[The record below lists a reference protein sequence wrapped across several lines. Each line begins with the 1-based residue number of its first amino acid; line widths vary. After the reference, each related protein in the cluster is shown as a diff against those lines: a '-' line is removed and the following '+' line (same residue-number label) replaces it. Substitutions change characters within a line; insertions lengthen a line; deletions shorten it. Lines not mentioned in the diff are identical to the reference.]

1 MKQKIELLAPAGNL
15 ESLLAAVHSGADA
28 VYFGYGELNA
38 RRNVKNF
45 DEQSL
50 AEASR
55 ICKER
60 GVKMHMTVNTMVYD
74 REYEAVLRTLEIACK
89 YGIDALIVQDLG
101 VAALVRRAAPEMP
114 LHASTQLTV
123 HNVSGAWQAKELGFS
138 RVVLAREMSRS
149 EIAAITRT
157 VPIETEVF
165 VHGALCMCVSGQC
178 YMSSVIGERSGNRG
192 LCAQPCRLPFASGRK
207 GDSGYA
213 LSLKDLS
220 LARRVREL
228 SELGV
233 DSFKIEGRMKRPEY
247 VAAAVS
253 QFKQALRGEQADLD
267 LMAAVF
273 SRSGFTQG
281 YFDGKLGPEM
291 FGTRQKEDV
300 LAGQKVLKSLNDL
313 ASKDVP
319 RVGVDFAFSMK
330 ADEPVTLTAS
340 DGEGHRATVQGE
352 PPQAALKAPTNE
364 ELVRRSLEK
373 TGGTFYYLNS
383 LAAELGEGLICPA
396 SQLNALRRQALDGL
410 TAQRGQI
417 LPKPFSRP
425 QHIPAPKHQPAWQQ
439 DGEHLPLRAQ
449 EHLPLRAQVRSISQL
464 TENLCGKCEL
474 LIIPLDELLRGA
486 GGLSRAVLRKVA
498 VSLPRVVFGDDEK
511 ELTEK
516 LMRCR
521 ELGVQHLSTGN
532 LGGVYLG
539 RKLGFTVH
547 GEYGLNIASS
557 GCLAEY
563 ERLGVQDCLLSF
575 ELSLARAR
583 AIGGTLPR
591 GLLIYGRLPLM
602 VTRNCPIR
610 LAGCKDCK
618 GFGTL
623 TDRKR
628 EVFEVRCTERKY
640 SEIFNSKPL
649 YLGDRME
656 ELDGFDYGLL
666 YFTSEGPKQ
675 VDKVLARYAATHE
688 PMEGI
693 TRGLYW
699 RNVK

>member
-1 MKQKIELLAPAGNL
+1 MKKIEILAPAGNL
-15 ESLLAAVHSGADA
+15 DSLLAGIHSGADA

-38 RRNVKNF
+38 RRNAKNF

-55 ICKER
+55 LCKER

-74 REYEAVLRTLEIACK
+74 REYDEVLRTLEIACK

-101 VAALVRRAAPEMP
+101 VAKIVREAAPEMKM
-114 LHASTQLTV
+114 HASTQLTV

-138 RVVLAREMSRS
+138 RVVLAREMSRE
-149 EIAAITRT
+149 EILQVTT
-157 VPIETEVF
+157 QVPVETEVF

-220 LARRVREL
+220 LADRVKEL
-228 SELGV
+228 MALGV

-253 QFKQALRGEQADLD
+253 QFKEAVRGAQADMD

-273 SRSGFTQG
+273 SRSGFTKG
-281 YFDGKLGPEM
+281 YFDAKLGQEM

-300 LAGQKVLKSLNDL
+300 LASQKVLKKLSDM
-313 ASKDVP
+313 ASKDVA

-330 ADEPVTLTAS
+330 ENEPAVLTAS
-340 DGEGHRATVQGE
+340 DGEGHTVQAQGE
-352 PPQAALKAPTNE
+352 IPQQALKAPTTK
-364 ELVRRSLEK
+364 ELVWRSLEK

-383 LAAELGEGLICPA
+383 LTCDLGEGLIYPA
-396 SQLNALRRQALDGL
+396 SQLNSLRREALDKL
-410 TAQRGQI
+410 TQLRGEI
-417 LPKPFSRP
+417 HEIPFHKLEKQP
-425 QHIPAPKHQPAWQQ
+425 VPKHIGVQ
-439 DGEHLPLRAQ
+439 GEKLPLRAAVR
-449 EHLPLRAQVRSISQL
+449 EIAQI
-464 TENLCGKCEL
+464 TERMGEVCEL
-474 LIIPLDELLRGA
+474 ISVPLDELLKNKNN
-486 GGLSRAVLRKVA
+486 LPKEIIPKIS

-511 ELTEK
+511 YLAERLTECK
-516 LMRCR
+516 H
-521 ELGVQHLSTGN
+521 LGIGHLSTGN

-539 RKLGFTVH
+539 RKMGFVLH
-547 GEYGLNIASS
+547 GEFGLNIANA

-563 ERLGVQDCLLSF
+563 ERLGLSDCLLSF

-591 GLLIYGRLPLM
+591 GLLIYGKLPLM

-610 LAGCKDCK
+610 LSGCKDCK

-623 TDRKR
+623 TDRKK
-628 EVFEVRCTERKY
+628 EVFEVRCTGRRY
-640 SEIFNSKPL
+640 SEIFNSKPV
-649 YLGDRME
+649 YLADKMDEVSGI
-656 ELDGFDYGLL
+656 DYGLL
-666 YFTSEGPKQ
+666 SFTSEGAKQ
-675 VDKVLARYAATHE
+675 VDRILLRYTQTHE
-688 PMEGI
+688 PMENI
-693 TRGLYW
+693 TRGLYY

>member
-1 MKQKIELLAPAGNL
+1 MKKIELLAPAGNL

-38 RRNVKNF
+38 RRNAKNF

-50 AEASR
+50 EEAAR

-74 REYEAVLRTLEIACK
+74 REYDQVLKTLEIACR
-89 YGIDALIVQDLG
+89 YGVDALIVQDLG
-101 VAALVRRAAPEMP
+101 VAALVRAAAPEMP
-114 LHASTQLTV
+114 MHASTQLTV

-138 RVVLAREMSRS
+138 RVVLAREMSRE
-149 EIAAITRT
+149 EIAAVTAQ

-192 LCAQPCRLPFASGRK
+192 LCAQPCRLPFSSGRR

-220 LARRVREL
+220 LADRVQEL
-228 SELGV
+228 VRMGV
-233 DSFKIEGRMKRPEY
+233 SSFKIEGRMKRPEY

-253 QFKQALRGEQADLD
+253 QFRQALLGAQADMD

-281 YFDGKLGPEM
+281 YFDGKLGLDM

-300 LAGQKVLKSLNDL
+300 LAGQKVLKSLSDL

-319 RVGVDFAFSMK
+319 RVGVDFSFSMQQDK
-330 ADEPVTLTAS
+330 PVVLTAN
-340 DGEGHRATVQGE
+340 DREGHTVSAQGE
-352 PPQAALKAPTNE
+352 VPQAALKAPTSE

-383 LAAELGEGLICPA
+383 LKTEIGEGLICPA
-396 SQLNALRRQALDGL
+396 SQLNALRRQALEQL
-410 TAQRGQI
+410 TEQRGQI
-417 LPKPFSRP
+417 VPLAFEPVPRP
-425 QHIPAPKHQPAWQQ
+425 SKRERSPAAQPTLWAQ
-439 DGEHLPLRAQ
+439 LRQ
-449 EHLPLRAQVRSISQL
+449 ISQL
-464 TENLCGKCEL
+464 TDSVAASCERIILPLEEILRHADKLDKSL
-474 LIIPLDELLRGA
+474 LPKIT
-486 GGLSRAVLRKVA
+486 
-498 VSLPRVVFGDDEK
+498 VSLPRVVFGDDVAQ
-511 ELTEK
+511 LTDRITE
-516 LMRCR
+516 CR
-521 ELGVQHLSTGN
+521 RMGIEHLSVGN
-532 LGGVYLG
+532 LGGIHLG
-539 RKLGFTVH
+539 RQLGFTLH
-547 GEYGLNIASS
+547 GEFGLNIANE
-557 GCLAEY
+557 GCLQEY
-563 ERLGVQDCLLSF
+563 ENLGLADCLLSF
-575 ELSLARAR
+575 ELSLSRAK
-583 AIGGTLPR
+583 AIGGALPR

-610 LAGCKDCK
+610 LNGCRDCK

-623 TDRKR
+623 TDRKK
-628 EVFEVRCTERKY
+628 EMFEVRCTGRKY
-640 SEIFNSKPL
+640 SEIFNSRPV
-649 YLGDRME
+649 YLADRME
-656 ELDGFDYGLL
+656 ELSGFDYGLL
-666 YFTSEGPKQ
+666 YFTSESPKQ
-675 VDKVLARYAATHE
+675 VDRILREYQSLHE
-688 PMEGI
+688 PMEQI
-693 TRGLYW
+693 TRGLYY

>member
-1 MKQKIELLAPAGNL
+1 MKKIEILAPAGNL
-15 ESLLAAVHSGADA
+15 DSLLAGIHSGADA

-38 RRNVKNF
+38 RRNAKNF

-55 ICKER
+55 LCKER

-74 REYEAVLRTLEIACK
+74 REYDEVLRTLEIACK

-101 VAALVRRAAPEMP
+101 VAKIVREAAPEMKM
-114 LHASTQLTV
+114 HASTQLTV

-138 RVVLAREMSRS
+138 RVVLAREMSRE
-149 EIAAITRT
+149 EILQVTT
-157 VPIETEVF
+157 QVPVETEVF

-220 LARRVREL
+220 LADRVKEL
-228 SELGV
+228 MALGV

-253 QFKQALRGEQADLD
+253 QFKEAVRGAQADMD

-273 SRSGFTQG
+273 SRSGFTKG
-281 YFDGKLGPEM
+281 YFDAKLGQEM

-300 LAGQKVLKSLNDL
+300 LASQKVLKKLSDM
-313 ASKDVP
+313 ASKDVV
-319 RVGVDFAFSMK
+319 RVGVDFSFIMK
-330 ADEPVTLTAS
+330 ENEPAVLSAS
-340 DGEGHRATVQGE
+340 DEEGHTVQAQGE
-352 PPQAALKAPTNE
+352 IPQQALKAPTTE
-364 ELVRRSLEK
+364 ELVWRSLEK

-383 LAAELGEGLICPA
+383 LICDLGDGLIYPA
-396 SQLNALRRQALDGL
+396 SQLNSLRREALDKL
-410 TAQRGQI
+410 TQLRGEI
-417 LPKPFSRP
+417 HEIPFHKPEKQP
-425 QHIPAPKHQPAWQQ
+425 VPKHIGVQ
-439 DGEHLPLRAQ
+439 GEKLPLRA
-449 EHLPLRAQVRSISQL
+449 AVREISQI
-464 TENLCGKCEL
+464 TERMGEVCEL
-474 LIIPLDELLRGA
+474 ISVPLDELLKNKNN
-486 GGLSRAVLRKVA
+486 LPKEIVPKIS

-511 ELTEK
+511 YLAERLTECK
-516 LMRCR
+516 H
-521 ELGVQHLSTGN
+521 LGIEHLSTGN

-539 RKLGFTVH
+539 RKMGFVLH
-547 GEYGLNIASS
+547 GEFGLNIANA

-563 ERLGVQDCLLSF
+563 ERLGLSDCLLSF

-583 AIGGTLPR
+583 AVGGTLPR
-591 GLLIYGRLPLM
+591 GLLIYGKLPLM

-610 LAGCKDCK
+610 LSGCKDCK

-623 TDRKR
+623 TDRKK
-628 EVFEVRCTERKY
+628 EVFEVRCTGRRY
-640 SEIFNSKPL
+640 SEIFNSKPV
-649 YLGDRME
+649 YLADKLE
-656 ELDGFDYGLL
+656 EVSGIDYGLL
-666 YFTSEGPKQ
+666 SFTSEGAKQ
-675 VDKVLARYAATHE
+675 VDRILLRYTQTHE
-688 PMEGI
+688 PMENI
-693 TRGLYW
+693 TRGLYY

>member
-1 MKQKIELLAPAGNL
+1 MKKIELLAPAGNL

-38 RRNVKNF
+38 RRNAKNF

-50 AEASR
+50 EEASR

-74 REYEAVLRTLEIACK
+74 REYDQVLKTLEIACR

-101 VAALVRRAAPEMP
+101 VAALVREAAPEMP
-114 LHASTQLTV
+114 MHASTQLTV

-138 RVVLAREMSRS
+138 RVVLAREMSRE
-149 EIAAITRT
+149 EIAAVTAQ

-192 LCAQPCRLPFASGRK
+192 LCAQPCRLPFSSGRK

-220 LARRVREL
+220 LADRVQEL
-228 SELGV
+228 ARMGV
-233 DSFKIEGRMKRPEY
+233 SSFKIEGRMKRPEY

-253 QFKQALRGEQADLD
+253 QFRQALLGAQADMD

-281 YFDGKLGPEM
+281 YFDGRLGLDM

-300 LAGQKVLKSLNDL
+300 LAGQKVLKSLSDL

-319 RVGVDFAFSMK
+319 RVGVDFSFSMQQ
-330 ADEPVTLTAS
+330 DQPVVLTAN
-340 DGEGHRATVQGE
+340 DREGHTVSAQGE
-352 PPQAALKAPTNE
+352 VPQAALKAPTNE

-383 LAAELGEGLICPA
+383 LETELGEGLICPA
-396 SQLNALRRQALDGL
+396 SQLNALRRQALEQL
-410 TAQRGQI
+410 TEQRGQI
-417 LPKPFSRP
+417 VPIGFEPVARQSKRGRS
-425 QHIPAPKHQPAWQQ
+425 PAAVPA
-439 DGEHLPLRAQ
+439 LRAQ
-449 EHLPLRAQVRSISQL
+449 LRQVSQL
-464 TENLCGKCEL
+464 TDSLAASCEQMIL
-474 LIIPLDELLRGA
+474 PLDE
-486 GGLSRAVLRKVA
+486 VLRHAAELDKSLLPKLA
-498 VSLPRVVFGDDEK
+498 VSLPRVVFGDDAAQ
-511 ELTEK
+511 LTER
-516 LMRCR
+516 LNECR
-521 ELGVQHLSTGN
+521 RMGIEHLSVGN

-539 RKLGFTVH
+539 RQLGFTLH
-547 GEYGLNIASS
+547 GEFGLNIANE
-557 GCLAEY
+557 GCLQEY
-563 ERLGVQDCLLSF
+563 EKLGLADCLLSF
-575 ELSLARAR
+575 ELSLSRAK
-583 AIGGTLPR
+583 AVGGLLPR

-610 LAGCKDCK
+610 LSGCRDCK

-623 TDRKR
+623 TDRKK
-628 EVFEVRCTERKY
+628 EVFEVRCSGRKY
-640 SEIFNSKPL
+640 SEIFNSRPV
-649 YLGDRME
+649 YLADRME
-656 ELDGFDYGLL
+656 ELSGFDYGLL

-675 VDKVLARYAATHE
+675 VDRILREYTILHE
-688 PMEGI
+688 PMEQI
-693 TRGLYW
+693 TRGLYY

>member
-1 MKQKIELLAPAGNL
+1 MKKIEILAPAGNL
-15 ESLLAAVHSGADA
+15 DSLLAGIHSGADA

-38 RRNVKNF
+38 RRNAKNF

-55 ICKER
+55 LCKER

-74 REYEAVLRTLEIACK
+74 REYDEVLRTLEIACK

-101 VAALVRRAAPEMP
+101 VAKIVREAAPEMKM
-114 LHASTQLTV
+114 HASTQLTV

-138 RVVLAREMSRS
+138 RVVLAREMSRE
-149 EIAAITRT
+149 EILQVTT
-157 VPIETEVF
+157 QVPVETEVF

-220 LARRVREL
+220 LADRVKEL
-228 SELGV
+228 MALGV

-253 QFKQALRGEQADLD
+253 QFKEAVRGAQADMD

-273 SRSGFTQG
+273 SRSGFTKG
-281 YFDGKLGPEM
+281 YFDAKLGQEM

-300 LAGQKVLKSLNDL
+300 LASQKVLKKLSDM

-319 RVGVDFAFSMK
+319 RVGVDFSFTMK
-330 ADEPVTLTAS
+330 ENEPAVLTAS
-340 DGEGHRATVQGE
+340 DGEGHTVQAQGE
-352 PPQAALKAPTNE
+352 IPQQTLKAPTTK
-364 ELVRRSLEK
+364 ELVWRSLEK

-383 LAAELGEGLICPA
+383 LTCDLGEGLIYPA
-396 SQLNALRRQALDGL
+396 SQLNSLRREALDKL
-410 TAQRGQI
+410 TQLRGEI
-417 LPKPFSRP
+417 HEIPFHKLEKQP
-425 QHIPAPKHQPAWQQ
+425 VPKHIGVQ
-439 DGEHLPLRAQ
+439 GEKLPLRAAVR
-449 EHLPLRAQVRSISQL
+449 EIAQI
-464 TENLCGKCEL
+464 TERMGEVCEL
-474 LIIPLDELLRGA
+474 ISVPLDELLKNKNN
-486 GGLSRAVLRKVA
+486 LPKEIVPKIS

-511 ELTEK
+511 YLAERLTECK
-516 LMRCR
+516 H
-521 ELGVQHLSTGN
+521 LGIGHLSTGN

-539 RKLGFTVH
+539 RKMGFVLH
-547 GEYGLNIASS
+547 GEFGLNIANA

-563 ERLGVQDCLLSF
+563 ERLGLSDCLLSF

-583 AIGGTLPR
+583 AVGGTLPR
-591 GLLIYGRLPLM
+591 GLLIYGKLPLM

-610 LAGCKDCK
+610 LSGCKDCK

-623 TDRKR
+623 TDRKK
-628 EVFEVRCTERKY
+628 EVFEVRCTGRRY
-640 SEIFNSKPL
+640 SEIFNSKPV
-649 YLGDRME
+649 YLADKMDEVSGI
-656 ELDGFDYGLL
+656 DYGLL
-666 YFTSEGPKQ
+666 SFTSEGAKQ
-675 VDKVLARYAATHE
+675 VDRILLRYTQTHE
-688 PMEGI
+688 PMENI
-693 TRGLYW
+693 TRGLYY

>member
-1 MKQKIELLAPAGNL
+1 MKKIEILAPAGNL
-15 ESLLAAVHSGADA
+15 DSLLAGIHSGADA

-38 RRNVKNF
+38 RRNAKNF

-55 ICKER
+55 LCKER

-74 REYEAVLRTLEIACK
+74 REYDEVLRTLEIACK

-101 VAALVRRAAPEMP
+101 VAKIVREAAPEMKM
-114 LHASTQLTV
+114 HASTQLTV

-138 RVVLAREMSRS
+138 RVVLAREMSRE
-149 EIAAITRT
+149 EILQVTT
-157 VPIETEVF
+157 QVPVETEVF

-220 LARRVREL
+220 LADRVKEL
-228 SELGV
+228 MALGV

-253 QFKQALRGEQADLD
+253 QFKEAVRGAQADMD

-273 SRSGFTQG
+273 SRSGFTKG
-281 YFDGKLGPEM
+281 YFDAKLGQEM

-300 LAGQKVLKSLNDL
+300 LASQKVLKKLSDM

-319 RVGVDFAFSMK
+319 RVGVDFSFTMK
-330 ADEPVTLTAS
+330 ENEPAVLTAS
-340 DGEGHRATVQGE
+340 DGEGHTVQAQGE
-352 PPQAALKAPTNE
+352 IPQQALKAPTTK
-364 ELVRRSLEK
+364 ELVWRSLEK

-383 LAAELGEGLICPA
+383 LTCDLGEGLIYPA
-396 SQLNALRRQALDGL
+396 SQLNSLRREALDKL
-410 TAQRGQI
+410 TQLRGEI
-417 LPKPFSRP
+417 HEIPFHKLEKQP
-425 QHIPAPKHQPAWQQ
+425 VPKHIGVQ
-439 DGEHLPLRAQ
+439 GEKLPLRAAVW
-449 EHLPLRAQVRSISQL
+449 EIAQI
-464 TENLCGKCEL
+464 TERMGEVCEL
-474 LIIPLDELLRGA
+474 ISVPLDELLKNKNN
-486 GGLSRAVLRKVA
+486 LPKEIVPKIS

-511 ELTEK
+511 YLAERLTECK
-516 LMRCR
+516 H
-521 ELGVQHLSTGN
+521 LGIGHLSTGN

-539 RKLGFTVH
+539 RKMGFVLH
-547 GEYGLNIASS
+547 GEFGLNIANA

-563 ERLGVQDCLLSF
+563 ERLGLSDCLLSF

-583 AIGGTLPR
+583 AVGGTLPR
-591 GLLIYGRLPLM
+591 GLLIYGKLPLM

-610 LAGCKDCK
+610 LSGCKDCK

-623 TDRKR
+623 TDRKK
-628 EVFEVRCTERKY
+628 EVFEVRCTGRRY
-640 SEIFNSKPL
+640 SEIFNSKPV
-649 YLGDRME
+649 YLADKMDEVSGI
-656 ELDGFDYGLL
+656 DYGLL
-666 YFTSEGPKQ
+666 SFTSEGAKQ
-675 VDKVLARYAATHE
+675 VDRILLRYTQTHE
-688 PMEGI
+688 PMENI
-693 TRGLYW
+693 TRGLYY

>member
-1 MKQKIELLAPAGNL
+1 MKKIEILAPAGNL
-15 ESLLAAVHSGADA
+15 DSLLAGIHSGADA

-38 RRNVKNF
+38 RRNAKNF

-55 ICKER
+55 LCKER

-74 REYEAVLRTLEIACK
+74 REYDEVLRTLEIACK

-101 VAALVRRAAPEMP
+101 VAKIVREAAPEMKM
-114 LHASTQLTV
+114 HASTQLTV

-138 RVVLAREMSRS
+138 RVVLAREMSRE
-149 EIAAITRT
+149 EILQVTT
-157 VPIETEVF
+157 QVPVETEVF

-220 LARRVREL
+220 LADRVKEL
-228 SELGV
+228 MALGV

-253 QFKQALRGEQADLD
+253 QFKEAVRGAQADMD

-273 SRSGFTQG
+273 SRSGFTKG
-281 YFDGKLGPEM
+281 YFDAKLGQEM

-300 LAGQKVLKSLNDL
+300 LASQKVLKKLSDM
-313 ASKDVP
+313 ASKDVA
-319 RVGVDFAFSMK
+319 RVGVDFSFTMK
-330 ADEPVTLTAS
+330 ENEPAVLTAS
-340 DGEGHRATVQGE
+340 DGEGHTVQAQGE
-352 PPQAALKAPTNE
+352 IPQQALKAPTTK
-364 ELVRRSLEK
+364 ELVWRSLEK

-383 LAAELGEGLICPA
+383 LTCDLGEGLIYPA
-396 SQLNALRRQALDGL
+396 SQLNSLRREALDKL
-410 TAQRGQI
+410 TQLCGEI
-417 LPKPFSRP
+417 HEIPFHKPEKQP
-425 QHIPAPKHQPAWQQ
+425 VPKHIGVQ
-439 DGEHLPLRAQ
+439 GEKLPLRA
-449 EHLPLRAQVRSISQL
+449 AVREISQI
-464 TENLCGKCEL
+464 TERMVEVCEL
-474 LIIPLDELLRGA
+474 ISVPLDELLKNKNN
-486 GGLSRAVLRKVA
+486 LPKEIVPKIS

-511 ELTEK
+511 YLAERLTECK
-516 LMRCR
+516 H
-521 ELGVQHLSTGN
+521 LGIGHLSTGN

-539 RKLGFTVH
+539 RKMGFVLH
-547 GEYGLNIASS
+547 GEFGLNIANA

-563 ERLGVQDCLLSF
+563 ERLGLSDCLLSF

-583 AIGGTLPR
+583 AVGGTLPR
-591 GLLIYGRLPLM
+591 GLLIYGKLPLM

-610 LAGCKDCK
+610 LSGCKDCK

-623 TDRKR
+623 TDRKK
-628 EVFEVRCTERKY
+628 EVFEVRCTGRRY
-640 SEIFNSKPL
+640 SEIFNSKPV
-649 YLGDRME
+649 YLADKMDEVSGI
-656 ELDGFDYGLL
+656 DYGLL
-666 YFTSEGPKQ
+666 SFTSEGAKQ
-675 VDKVLARYAATHE
+675 VDRILLRYTQTHE
-688 PMEGI
+688 PMENI
-693 TRGLYW
+693 TRGLYY

>member
-1 MKQKIELLAPAGNL
+1 MKKIEILAPAGNL
-15 ESLLAAVHSGADA
+15 DSLLAGIHSGADA

-38 RRNVKNF
+38 RRNAKNF

-55 ICKER
+55 LCKER

-74 REYEAVLRTLEIACK
+74 REYDEVLRTLEIACK

-101 VAALVRRAAPEMP
+101 VAKIVREAAPEMKM
-114 LHASTQLTV
+114 HASTQLTV

-138 RVVLAREMSRS
+138 RVVLAREMSRE
-149 EIAAITRT
+149 EILQVTT
-157 VPIETEVF
+157 QVPVETEVF

-220 LARRVREL
+220 LADRVKEL
-228 SELGV
+228 MVLGV

-253 QFKQALRGEQADLD
+253 QFKEAVRGAQADMD

-273 SRSGFTQG
+273 SRSGFTKG
-281 YFDGKLGPEM
+281 YFDAKLGQEM

-300 LAGQKVLKSLNDL
+300 LASQKVLKKLSDM

-330 ADEPVTLTAS
+330 ENEPAVLTAS
-340 DGEGHRATVQGE
+340 DGEGRTVQAQGE
-352 PPQAALKAPTNE
+352 LPQQALKAPTTE
-364 ELVRRSLEK
+364 ELVWRSLEK

-383 LAAELGEGLICPA
+383 LTCDLGEGLIYPA
-396 SQLNALRRQALDGL
+396 SQLNSLRREALDKL
-410 TAQRGQI
+410 TQLRGEI
-417 LPKPFSRP
+417 HEIPFHKPEKQP
-425 QHIPAPKHQPAWQQ
+425 VPKHIGVQ
-439 DGEHLPLRAQ
+439 GEKLPLRAAVR
-449 EHLPLRAQVRSISQL
+449 EIAQI
-464 TENLCGKCEL
+464 TERMGEVCEL
-474 LIIPLDELLRGA
+474 ISVPLDELLKNKNN
-486 GGLSRAVLRKVA
+486 LPKEIIPKIS

-511 ELTEK
+511 YLAERLTECK
-516 LMRCR
+516 H
-521 ELGVQHLSTGN
+521 LGIEHLSTGN

-539 RKLGFTVH
+539 RKMGFVLH
-547 GEYGLNIASS
+547 GEFGLNIANA

-563 ERLGVQDCLLSF
+563 ERLGLSDCLLSF

-583 AIGGTLPR
+583 AVGGTLLR
-591 GLLIYGRLPLM
+591 GLLIYGKLPLM

-610 LAGCKDCK
+610 LSGCKDCK

-623 TDRKR
+623 TDRKK
-628 EVFEVRCTERKY
+628 EVFEVRCTGRRY
-640 SEIFNSKPL
+640 SEIFNRKPV
-649 YLGDRME
+649 YLADKME
-656 ELDGFDYGLL
+656 EVSGIDYGLL
-666 YFTSEGPKQ
+666 SFTTEGAKQ
-675 VDKVLARYAATHE
+675 VDRILLRYTQTHE
-688 PMEGI
+688 PMENI
-693 TRGLYW
+693 TRGLYY

>member
-1 MKQKIELLAPAGNL
+1 MKKIEILAPAGNL
-15 ESLLAAVHSGADA
+15 DSLLAGIHSGADA

-38 RRNVKNF
+38 RRNAKNF

-55 ICKER
+55 LCKER

-74 REYEAVLRTLEIACK
+74 REYDEVLRTLEIACK

-101 VAALVRRAAPEMP
+101 VVKIVREAAPEMKM
-114 LHASTQLTV
+114 HASTQLTV

-138 RVVLAREMSRS
+138 RVVLAREMSRE
-149 EIAAITRT
+149 EILQVTT
-157 VPIETEVF
+157 QVPVETEVF

-220 LARRVREL
+220 LADRVKEL
-228 SELGV
+228 MALGV

-253 QFKQALRGEQADLD
+253 QFKEAVRGAQADMD

-273 SRSGFTQG
+273 SRSGFTKG
-281 YFDGKLGPEM
+281 YFDAKLGQEM

-300 LAGQKVLKSLNDL
+300 LASQKVLKKLSDM
-313 ASKDVP
+313 ASKDVA
-319 RVGVDFAFSMK
+319 RVGVDFSFTMK
-330 ADEPVTLTAS
+330 ENEPTVLSAS
-340 DGEGHRATVQGE
+340 DGEEHTVQAQGE
-352 PPQAALKAPTNE
+352 IPQQALKAPTTE
-364 ELVRRSLEK
+364 ELVWRSLEK

-383 LAAELGEGLICPA
+383 LTCDLGEGLIYPA
-396 SQLNALRRQALDGL
+396 SQLNSLRREALDKL
-410 TAQRGQI
+410 TQLRGEI
-417 LPKPFSRP
+417 HEIPFHKPEKQP
-425 QHIPAPKHQPAWQQ
+425 VPKHIGVQ
-439 DGEHLPLRAQ
+439 GEKLPLRAAVR
-449 EHLPLRAQVRSISQL
+449 EIAQI
-464 TENLCGKCEL
+464 TERMGEVCEL
-474 LIIPLDELLRGA
+474 ISVPLDELLKNKNN
-486 GGLSRAVLRKVA
+486 LPKEVIPKIS

-511 ELTEK
+511 YLAERLTECK
-516 LMRCR
+516 H
-521 ELGVQHLSTGN
+521 LGIQHLSTGN

-539 RKLGFTVH
+539 RKMGFALH
-547 GEYGLNIASS
+547 GEFGLNIANA

-563 ERLGVQDCLLSF
+563 ERLGLSDCLLSF

-583 AIGGTLPR
+583 AVGGTLPR
-591 GLLIYGRLPLM
+591 GLLIYGKLPLM

-610 LAGCKDCK
+610 LSGCKDCK

-623 TDRKR
+623 TDRKK
-628 EVFEVRCTERKY
+628 EVFEVRCTGRRY
-640 SEIFNSKPL
+640 SEIFNSKPV
-649 YLGDRME
+649 YLADKME
-656 ELDGFDYGLL
+656 ELSGIDYGLL
-666 YFTSEGPKQ
+666 SFTTEGAKQ
-675 VDKVLARYAATHE
+675 VDRILLRYTQTHE
-688 PMEGI
+688 PMENI
-693 TRGLYW
+693 TRGLYY

>member
-1 MKQKIELLAPAGNL
+1 MKKIEILAPAGNL
-15 ESLLAAVHSGADA
+15 DSLLAGIHSGADA

-38 RRNVKNF
+38 RRNAKNF

-55 ICKER
+55 LCKER

-74 REYEAVLRTLEIACK
+74 REYDEVLRTLEIACK

-101 VAALVRRAAPEMP
+101 VAKIVREAAPEMKM
-114 LHASTQLTV
+114 HASTQLTV

-138 RVVLAREMSRS
+138 RVVLAREMSRE
-149 EIAAITRT
+149 EILQVTT
-157 VPIETEVF
+157 QVPVETEVF

-220 LARRVREL
+220 LADRVKEL
-228 SELGV
+228 MALGV

-253 QFKQALRGEQADLD
+253 QFKEAVRGAQADMD

-273 SRSGFTQG
+273 SRSGFTKG
-281 YFDGKLGPEM
+281 YFDAKLGQEM

-300 LAGQKVLKSLNDL
+300 LASQKVLKKLSDM
-313 ASKDVP
+313 ASKDVA
-319 RVGVDFAFSMK
+319 RVGVDFAFSIK
-330 ADEPVTLTAS
+330 ENEPAVLTAS
-340 DGEGHRATVQGE
+340 DGEGHTVQAQGE
-352 PPQAALKAPTNE
+352 IPQQALKAPTTK
-364 ELVRRSLEK
+364 ELVWRSLEK

-383 LAAELGEGLICPA
+383 LTCDLGEGLIYPA
-396 SQLNALRRQALDGL
+396 SQLNSLRREALDKL
-410 TAQRGQI
+410 TQLCGEI
-417 LPKPFSRP
+417 HEIPFHKPEKQP
-425 QHIPAPKHQPAWQQ
+425 VPKHIGVQ
-439 DGEHLPLRAQ
+439 GEKLPLRA
-449 EHLPLRAQVRSISQL
+449 AVREISQI
-464 TENLCGKCEL
+464 TERMVEVCEL
-474 LIIPLDELLRGA
+474 ISVPLDELLKNKNN
-486 GGLSRAVLRKVA
+486 LPKEIVPKIS

-511 ELTEK
+511 YLAERLTECK
-516 LMRCR
+516 H
-521 ELGVQHLSTGN
+521 LGIGHLSTGN

-539 RKLGFTVH
+539 RKMGFVLH
-547 GEYGLNIASS
+547 GEFGLNIANA

-563 ERLGVQDCLLSF
+563 ERLGLSDCLLSF

-591 GLLIYGRLPLM
+591 GLLIYGKLPLM

-610 LAGCKDCK
+610 LSGCRDCK

-623 TDRKR
+623 TDRKK
-628 EVFEVRCTERKY
+628 EVFEVRCTGRRY
-640 SEIFNSKPL
+640 SEIFNSKPV
-649 YLGDRME
+649 YLADKLE
-656 ELDGFDYGLL
+656 EVSGIDYGLL
-666 YFTSEGPKQ
+666 SFTTEGAKQ
-675 VDKVLARYAATHE
+675 VDRILLRYTQ
-688 PMEGI
+688 
-693 TRGLYW
+693 TRADGKHHPWIILS
-699 RNVK
+699 

>member
-1 MKQKIELLAPAGNL
+1 MKKIEILAPAGNL
-15 ESLLAAVHSGADA
+15 DSLLAGIHSGADA

-38 RRNVKNF
+38 RRNAKNF

-55 ICKER
+55 LCKER

-74 REYEAVLRTLEIACK
+74 REYDEVLRTLEIACK

-101 VAALVRRAAPEMP
+101 VAKIVREAAPEMKM
-114 LHASTQLTV
+114 HASTQLTV

-138 RVVLAREMSRS
+138 RVVLAREMSRE
-149 EIAAITRT
+149 EILQVTT
-157 VPIETEVF
+157 QVPVETEVF

-220 LARRVREL
+220 LADRVKEL
-228 SELGV
+228 MALGV

-253 QFKQALRGEQADLD
+253 QFKEAVRGAQADMD

-273 SRSGFTQG
+273 SRSGFTKG
-281 YFDGKLGPEM
+281 YFDAKLGQEM

-300 LAGQKVLKSLNDL
+300 LASQKVLKKLSDM
-313 ASKDVP
+313 ASKDVA
-319 RVGVDFAFSMK
+319 RVGVDFAFSIK
-330 ADEPVTLTAS
+330 ENEPAVLTAS
-340 DGEGHRATVQGE
+340 DGEGHTVQAQGE
-352 PPQAALKAPTNE
+352 IPQQALKAPTTK
-364 ELVRRSLEK
+364 ELVWRSLEK

-383 LAAELGEGLICPA
+383 LTCDLGEGLIYPA
-396 SQLNALRRQALDGL
+396 SQLNSLRREALDKL
-410 TAQRGQI
+410 TQLCGEI
-417 LPKPFSRP
+417 HEIPFHKPEKQP
-425 QHIPAPKHQPAWQQ
+425 VPKHIGVQ
-439 DGEHLPLRAQ
+439 GEKLPLRA
-449 EHLPLRAQVRSISQL
+449 AVREISQI
-464 TENLCGKCEL
+464 TERMVEVCEL
-474 LIIPLDELLRGA
+474 ISVPLDELLKNKNN
-486 GGLSRAVLRKVA
+486 LPKEIVPKIS

-511 ELTEK
+511 YLAERLTECK
-516 LMRCR
+516 H
-521 ELGVQHLSTGN
+521 LGIGHLSTGN

-539 RKLGFTVH
+539 RKMGFVLH
-547 GEYGLNIASS
+547 GEFGLNIANA

-563 ERLGVQDCLLSF
+563 ERLGLSDCLLSF

-591 GLLIYGRLPLM
+591 GLLIYGKLPLM

-610 LAGCKDCK
+610 LSGCRDCK

-623 TDRKR
+623 TDRKK
-628 EVFEVRCTERKY
+628 EVFEVRCTGRRY
-640 SEIFNSKPL
+640 SEIFNSKPV
-649 YLGDRME
+649 YLADKLE
-656 ELDGFDYGLL
+656 EVSGIDYGLL
-666 YFTSEGPKQ
+666 SFTTEGAKQ
-675 VDKVLARYAATHE
+675 VDRILLRYTQTHE
-688 PMEGI
+688 SMENI
-693 TRGLYW
+693 TRGLYY

>member
-1 MKQKIELLAPAGNL
+1 MKKIEILAPAGNL
-15 ESLLAAVHSGADA
+15 DSLLAGIHSGADA

-38 RRNVKNF
+38 RRNAKNF

-55 ICKER
+55 LCKER

-74 REYEAVLRTLEIACK
+74 REYDEVLRTLEIACK

-101 VAALVRRAAPEMP
+101 VAKIVREAAPEMKM
-114 LHASTQLTV
+114 HASTQLTV

-138 RVVLAREMSRS
+138 RVVLAREMSRE
-149 EIAAITRT
+149 EILQVTT
-157 VPIETEVF
+157 QVPVETEVF

-220 LARRVREL
+220 LADRVKEL
-228 SELGV
+228 MALGV

-253 QFKQALRGEQADLD
+253 QFKEAVCGAQADMD

-273 SRSGFTQG
+273 SRSGFTKG
-281 YFDGKLGPEM
+281 YFDAKLGQEM

-300 LAGQKVLKSLNDL
+300 LASQKVLKKLSDM

-319 RVGVDFAFSMK
+319 RVGVDFSFTMK
-330 ADEPVTLTAS
+330 ENEPAVLTAS
-340 DGEGHRATVQGE
+340 DGEGHTVQAQGE
-352 PPQAALKAPTNE
+352 IPQQALKAPTTE
-364 ELVRRSLEK
+364 ELVWRSLEK

-383 LAAELGEGLICPA
+383 LTCDLGEGLIYPA
-396 SQLNALRRQALDGL
+396 SQLNSLRREALDKL
-410 TAQRGQI
+410 TQLRGEI
-417 LPKPFSRP
+417 HEIPFHKLEKQP
-425 QHIPAPKHQPAWQQ
+425 VPKHIGVQ
-439 DGEHLPLRAQ
+439 GEKLPLRAAVR
-449 EHLPLRAQVRSISQL
+449 EIAQI
-464 TENLCGKCEL
+464 TERMGEVCEL
-474 LIIPLDELLRGA
+474 ISVPLDELLKNKNN
-486 GGLSRAVLRKVA
+486 LPKEIVPKIS

-511 ELTEK
+511 YLAERLTECK
-516 LMRCR
+516 H
-521 ELGVQHLSTGN
+521 LGIGHLSTGN

-539 RKLGFTVH
+539 RKMGFVLH
-547 GEYGLNIASS
+547 GEFGLNIANA

-563 ERLGVQDCLLSF
+563 ERLGLSDCLLSF

-583 AIGGTLPR
+583 AVGGTLPR
-591 GLLIYGRLPLM
+591 GLLIYGKLPLM

-610 LAGCKDCK
+610 LSGCKDCK

-623 TDRKR
+623 TDRKK
-628 EVFEVRCTERKY
+628 EVFEVRCTGRRY
-640 SEIFNSKPL
+640 SEIFNSKPV
-649 YLGDRME
+649 YLADKMDEVSGI
-656 ELDGFDYGLL
+656 DYGLL
-666 YFTSEGPKQ
+666 SFTSEGAKQ
-675 VDKVLARYAATHE
+675 VDRILLRYTQTHE
-688 PMEGI
+688 PMENI
-693 TRGLYW
+693 TRGLYY

>member
-1 MKQKIELLAPAGNL
+1 MKKIEILAPAGNL
-15 ESLLAAVHSGADA
+15 DSLLAGIHSGADA

-38 RRNVKNF
+38 RRNAKNF

-55 ICKER
+55 LCKER

-74 REYEAVLRTLEIACK
+74 REYDEVLRTLEIACK

-101 VAALVRRAAPEMP
+101 VAKIVREAAPEMKM
-114 LHASTQLTV
+114 HASTQLTV

-138 RVVLAREMSRS
+138 RVVLAREMSRE
-149 EIAAITRT
+149 EILQVTT
-157 VPIETEVF
+157 QVPVETEVF

-220 LARRVREL
+220 LADRVKEL
-228 SELGV
+228 MALGV

-253 QFKQALRGEQADLD
+253 QFKEAVRGAQADMD

-273 SRSGFTQG
+273 SRSGFTKG
-281 YFDGKLGPEM
+281 YFDAKLGQEM

-300 LAGQKVLKSLNDL
+300 LASQKVLKKLSDM
-313 ASKDVP
+313 ASKDVA
-319 RVGVDFAFSMK
+319 RVGVDFAFTMK
-330 ADEPVTLTAS
+330 ENKPTVLSAS
-340 DGEGHRATVQGE
+340 DGEGHIVQAQGE
-352 PPQAALKAPTNE
+352 IPQQALKAPTTE
-364 ELVRRSLEK
+364 ELVWRSLEK

-383 LAAELGEGLICPA
+383 LICDLGDGLIYPA
-396 SQLNALRRQALDGL
+396 SQLNSLRREALDKL
-410 TAQRGQI
+410 TQLRGEI
-417 LPKPFSRP
+417 HEIPFHKPEKQP
-425 QHIPAPKHQPAWQQ
+425 VPKHIGIQ
-439 DGEHLPLRAQ
+439 GEKLPLRAAVR
-449 EHLPLRAQVRSISQL
+449 EIAQI
-464 TENLCGKCEL
+464 TERMGEVCEL
-474 LIIPLDELLRGA
+474 ISVPLDELLKNKNN
-486 GGLSRAVLRKVA
+486 LPKEIIPKIS

-511 ELTEK
+511 YLSERLAECK
-516 LMRCR
+516 H
-521 ELGVQHLSTGN
+521 LGIEHLSTGN

-539 RKLGFTVH
+539 KKMGFVLH
-547 GEYGLNIASS
+547 GEFGLNIANA

-563 ERLGVQDCLLSF
+563 ERLGLSDCLLSF

-591 GLLIYGRLPLM
+591 GLLIYGKLPLM

-610 LAGCKDCK
+610 LSGCKDCK

-623 TDRKR
+623 TDRKK
-628 EVFEVRCTERKY
+628 EVFEVRCTSRRY
-640 SEIFNSKPL
+640 SEIFNSKPV
-649 YLGDRME
+649 YLADKME
-656 ELDGFDYGLL
+656 ELSGIDYGLL
-666 YFTSEGPKQ
+666 SFTSEGAKQ
-675 VDKVLARYAATHE
+675 VDRILLRYTQTHE
-688 PMEGI
+688 PMENI
-693 TRGLYW
+693 TRGLYY

>member
-1 MKQKIELLAPAGNL
+1 MKKIEILAPAGNL
-15 ESLLAAVHSGADA
+15 DSLLAGIHSGADA

-38 RRNVKNF
+38 RRNAKNF

-55 ICKER
+55 LCKER

-74 REYEAVLRTLEIACK
+74 REYDEVLRTLEIACK

-101 VAALVRRAAPEMP
+101 VAKIVREAAPEMKM
-114 LHASTQLTV
+114 HASTQLTV

-138 RVVLAREMSRS
+138 RVVLAREMSRE
-149 EIAAITRT
+149 EILQVTT
-157 VPIETEVF
+157 QVPVETEVF

-220 LARRVREL
+220 LADRVKEL
-228 SELGV
+228 MALGV

-253 QFKQALRGEQADLD
+253 QFKEAVRGAQADMD

-273 SRSGFTQG
+273 SRSGFTKG
-281 YFDGKLGPEM
+281 YFDAKLGQEM

-300 LAGQKVLKSLNDL
+300 LASQKVLKKLSDM

-319 RVGVDFAFSMK
+319 RVGVDFSFTMK
-330 ADEPVTLTAS
+330 ENEQTVLSAS
-340 DGEGHRATVQGE
+340 DGEGHTVQAQGE
-352 PPQAALKAPTNE
+352 IPQQALKAPTTE
-364 ELVRRSLEK
+364 ELVWRSLEK

-383 LAAELGEGLICPA
+383 LTCDLGDGLIYPA
-396 SQLNALRRQALDGL
+396 SQLNSLRREALDKL
-410 TAQRGQI
+410 TQLRGEI
-417 LPKPFSRP
+417 HEIPFYKPEKQP
-425 QHIPAPKHQPAWQQ
+425 VPKHIGVQ
-439 DGEHLPLRAQ
+439 GEKLPLRA
-449 EHLPLRAQVRSISQL
+449 AVREISQI
-464 TENLCGKCEL
+464 TERMVEVCEL
-474 LIIPLDELLRGA
+474 ISVPLDELLKNKNN
-486 GGLSRAVLRKVA
+486 LPKEIIPKIS

-511 ELTEK
+511 YLAERLAECK
-516 LMRCR
+516 H
-521 ELGVQHLSTGN
+521 LGIEHLSTGN

-539 RKLGFTVH
+539 RKMGFVLH
-547 GEYGLNIASS
+547 GEFGLNIANA

-563 ERLGVQDCLLSF
+563 ERLGLSDCLLSF

-583 AIGGTLPR
+583 AVGGTLPR
-591 GLLIYGRLPLM
+591 GLLIYGKLPLM
-602 VTRNCPIR
+602 VSRNCPIR
-610 LAGCKDCK
+610 LSGCKDCK

-623 TDRKR
+623 TDRKK
-628 EVFEVRCTERKY
+628 EVFEVCCTGRRY
-640 SEIFNSKPL
+640 SEIFNSKPV
-649 YLGDRME
+649 YLADKLE
-656 ELDGFDYGLL
+656 EVSGIDYGLL
-666 YFTSEGPKQ
+666 SFTAEGAKQ
-675 VDKVLARYAATHE
+675 VDRILLRYTQTHE
-688 PMEGI
+688 PMENI
-693 TRGLYW
+693 TRGLYY

>member
-1 MKQKIELLAPAGNL
+1 MKKIELLAPAGNL

-38 RRNVKNF
+38 RRNAKNF

-50 AEASR
+50 GEASR

-74 REYEAVLRTLEIACK
+74 REYDQVLKTLEIACR

-101 VAALVRRAAPEMP
+101 VAALVREAAPEMP
-114 LHASTQLTV
+114 MHASTQLTV

-138 RVVLAREMSRS
+138 RVVLAREMSRE
-149 EIAAITRT
+149 EIAAVTAQ

-192 LCAQPCRLPFASGRK
+192 LCAQPCRLPFSSGRR

-220 LARRVREL
+220 LADRVQEL
-228 SELGV
+228 ARMGV
-233 DSFKIEGRMKRPEY
+233 SSFKIEGRMKRPEY

-253 QFKQALRGEQADLD
+253 QFRQALLGAQADMD

-281 YFDGKLGPEM
+281 YFDGRLGLDM

-300 LAGQKVLKSLNDL
+300 LAGQKVLKSLSDL

-319 RVGVDFAFSMK
+319 RVGVDFSFSMQQ
-330 ADEPVTLTAS
+330 DQPVVLTA
-340 DGEGHRATVQGE
+340 DDREGHTVSAQGE
-352 PPQAALKAPTNE
+352 VPQTALKAPTNE

-383 LAAELGEGLICPA
+383 LETELGEGLICPA
-396 SQLNALRRQALDGL
+396 SQLNALRRQALEQL
-410 TAQRGQI
+410 TEQRGQI
-417 LPKPFSRP
+417 VPIGFEPVARQSKRGRSPV
-425 QHIPAPKHQPAWQQ
+425 AQPALW
-439 DGEHLPLRAQ
+439 AQ
-449 EHLPLRAQVRSISQL
+449 IRQMSQL
-464 TENLCGKCEL
+464 TDSLAASCEQ
-474 LIIPLDELLRGA
+474 IILPLDE
-486 GGLSRAVLRKVA
+486 VLRHAAELDKSLLPKIA
-498 VSLPRVVFGDDEK
+498 VSLPRVVFGDDAAQ
-511 ELTEK
+511 LTER
-516 LMRCR
+516 LNECQRIGI
-521 ELGVQHLSTGN
+521 EHLSVGN

-539 RKLGFTVH
+539 CQLGFTLH
-547 GEYGLNIASS
+547 GEFGLNIANE
-557 GCLAEY
+557 GCLQEY
-563 ERLGVQDCLLSF
+563 EKLGLADCLLSF
-575 ELSLARAR
+575 ELSLSRAK
-583 AIGGTLPR
+583 AVGGLLPR

-610 LAGCKDCK
+610 LSGCRDCK

-623 TDRKR
+623 TDRKK
-628 EVFEVRCTERKY
+628 EVFEVRCSGRKY
-640 SEIFNSKPL
+640 SEIFNSRPV
-649 YLGDRME
+649 YLADRME
-656 ELDGFDYGLL
+656 ELSGFDYGLL

-675 VDKVLARYAATHE
+675 VDRILREYTILHE
-688 PMEGI
+688 PMEQI
-693 TRGLYW
+693 TRGLYY

>member
-1 MKQKIELLAPAGNL
+1 MKKIELLAPAGNL

-38 RRNVKNF
+38 RRNAKNF

-50 AEASR
+50 GEASR

-74 REYEAVLRTLEIACK
+74 REYDQVLKTLEIACR

-101 VAALVRRAAPEMP
+101 VAALVREAAPEMP
-114 LHASTQLTV
+114 MHASTQLTV

-138 RVVLAREMSRS
+138 RVVLAREMSRE
-149 EIAAITRT
+149 EIAAVTAQ

-192 LCAQPCRLPFASGRK
+192 LCAQPCRLPFSSGRK

-220 LARRVREL
+220 LADRVQEL
-228 SELGV
+228 ARMGV
-233 DSFKIEGRMKRPEY
+233 SSFKIEGRMKRPEY

-253 QFKQALRGEQADLD
+253 QFRQALLGAQADMD

-281 YFDGKLGPEM
+281 YFDGRLGLDM

-300 LAGQKVLKSLNDL
+300 LAGQKVLKSLSDL

-319 RVGVDFAFSMK
+319 RVGVDFSFSMQQ
-330 ADEPVTLTAS
+330 DQPVVLTAN
-340 DGEGHRATVQGE
+340 DREGHTVSAQGE
-352 PPQAALKAPTNE
+352 VPQAALKAPTNE

-383 LAAELGEGLICPA
+383 LETELGEGLICPA
-396 SQLNALRRQALDGL
+396 SQLNALRRQALEQL
-410 TAQRGQI
+410 TEQRGQI
-417 LPKPFSRP
+417 VPIGFEPVARQSKRGRS
-425 QHIPAPKHQPAWQQ
+425 PAAVPA
-439 DGEHLPLRAQ
+439 LRAQ
-449 EHLPLRAQVRSISQL
+449 IRQISQL
-464 TENLCGKCEL
+464 TDSLAASCEQ
-474 LIIPLDELLRGA
+474 IILPLDEVLCHAAELDKSLLP
-486 GGLSRAVLRKVA
+486 KIA
-498 VSLPRVVFGDDEK
+498 VSLPRVVFGDDAAQ
-511 ELTEK
+511 LTER
-516 LMRCR
+516 LNECR
-521 ELGVQHLSTGN
+521 RMGIEHLSVGN

-539 RKLGFTVH
+539 RQLGFTLH
-547 GEYGLNIASS
+547 GEFGLNIANE
-557 GCLAEY
+557 GCLQEY
-563 ERLGVQDCLLSF
+563 EKLGLADCLLSF
-575 ELSLARAR
+575 ELSLSRAK
-583 AIGGTLPR
+583 AVGGLLPR

-610 LAGCKDCK
+610 LSGCRDCK

-623 TDRKR
+623 TDRKK
-628 EVFEVRCTERKY
+628 EAFEVRCSGRKY
-640 SEIFNSKPL
+640 SEIFNSRPV
-649 YLGDRME
+649 YLADRME
-656 ELDGFDYGLL
+656 ELSGFDYGLL

-675 VDKVLARYAATHE
+675 VDRILREYTILHE
-688 PMEGI
+688 PMEQI
-693 TRGLYW
+693 TRGLYY

>member
-1 MKQKIELLAPAGNL
+1 MKKIEILAPAGNL
-15 ESLLAAVHSGADA
+15 DSLLAGIHSGADA

-38 RRNVKNF
+38 RRNAKNF

-55 ICKER
+55 LCKER

-74 REYEAVLRTLEIACK
+74 REYDEVLRTLEIACK

-101 VAALVRRAAPEMP
+101 VAKIVREAAPEMKM
-114 LHASTQLTV
+114 HASTQLTV

-138 RVVLAREMSRS
+138 RVVLAREMSRE
-149 EIAAITRT
+149 EILQVTT
-157 VPIETEVF
+157 QVPVETEVF

-220 LARRVREL
+220 LADRVKEL
-228 SELGV
+228 MALGV

-253 QFKQALRGEQADLD
+253 QFKEAVRGAQADMD

-273 SRSGFTQG
+273 SRSGFTKG
-281 YFDGKLGPEM
+281 YFDAKLGQEM

-300 LAGQKVLKSLNDL
+300 LASQKVLKKLSDM
-313 ASKDVP
+313 ASKDVA
-319 RVGVDFAFSMK
+319 RVGVDFAFTMK
-330 ADEPVTLTAS
+330 ENKPTVLTAS
-340 DGEGHRATVQGE
+340 DGEGHTIQAQGE
-352 PPQAALKAPTNE
+352 IPQQALKAPTTE
-364 ELVRRSLEK
+364 ELVWRSLEK

-383 LAAELGEGLICPA
+383 LTCDLGEGLIYPA
-396 SQLNALRRQALDGL
+396 SQLNSLRREALDKL
-410 TAQRGQI
+410 TQLRGEI
-417 LPKPFSRP
+417 HEIPFHK
-425 QHIPAPKHQPAWQQ
+425 QEKQAVPKHIGVQ
-439 DGEHLPLRAQ
+439 GEKLPLRA
-449 EHLPLRAQVRSISQL
+449 AVREISQI
-464 TENLCGKCEL
+464 TERMVEVCEL
-474 LIIPLDELLRGA
+474 ISVPLDELLKNKNN
-486 GGLSRAVLRKVA
+486 LPKEVISKIS

-511 ELTEK
+511 YLAERLTECK
-516 LMRCR
+516 H
-521 ELGVQHLSTGN
+521 LGIEHLSTGN

-539 RKLGFTVH
+539 RKMGFVLH
-547 GEYGLNIASS
+547 GEFGLNIANA

-563 ERLGVQDCLLSF
+563 ERLGLSDCLLSF

-591 GLLIYGRLPLM
+591 GLLIYGKLPLM

-610 LAGCKDCK
+610 LSGCKDCK

-623 TDRKR
+623 TDRKK
-628 EVFEVRCTERKY
+628 EVFEVRCTGRRY
-640 SEIFNSKPL
+640 SEIFNSKPV
-649 YLGDRME
+649 YLADKME
-656 ELDGFDYGLL
+656 EVSGIDYGLL
-666 YFTSEGPKQ
+666 SFTTEGAKQ
-675 VDKVLARYAATHE
+675 VDRILLRYTQTHE
-688 PMEGI
+688 PMENI
-693 TRGLYW
+693 TRGLYY

>member
-1 MKQKIELLAPAGNL
+1 MKKIELLAPAGNL

-38 RRNVKNF
+38 RRNAKNF

-50 AEASR
+50 GEASR

-74 REYEAVLRTLEIACK
+74 REYDQVLKTLEIACR

-101 VAALVRRAAPEMP
+101 VAALVREAAPEMP
-114 LHASTQLTV
+114 MHASTQLTV

-138 RVVLAREMSRS
+138 RVVLAREMSRE
-149 EIAAITRT
+149 EIAAVTAQ

-192 LCAQPCRLPFASGRK
+192 LCAQPCRLPFSSGRK

-220 LARRVREL
+220 LADRVQEL
-228 SELGV
+228 ARMGV
-233 DSFKIEGRMKRPEY
+233 SSFKIEGRMKRPEY

-253 QFKQALRGEQADLD
+253 QFRQALLGAQADMD

-281 YFDGKLGPEM
+281 YFDGRLGLDM

-300 LAGQKVLKSLNDL
+300 LAAQKVLKSLGDL

-319 RVGVDFAFSMK
+319 RVGVDFSFSMQQ
-330 ADEPVTLTAS
+330 DHPVVLTAN
-340 DGEGHRATVQGE
+340 DREGHTVSAQGE
-352 PPQAALKAPTNE
+352 VPQTALKAPTNE

-383 LAAELGEGLICPA
+383 LETELGEGLICPA
-396 SQLNALRRQALDGL
+396 SQLNALRRQALEQL
-410 TAQRGQI
+410 TEQRGQI
-417 LPKPFSRP
+417 VPIGFEPVARQSKRGRS
-425 QHIPAPKHQPAWQQ
+425 PAAVPA
-439 DGEHLPLRAQ
+439 LRAQ
-449 EHLPLRAQVRSISQL
+449 IRQISQL
-464 TENLCGKCEL
+464 TDSLAASCEQMIL
-474 LIIPLDELLRGA
+474 PLDE
-486 GGLSRAVLRKVA
+486 VLRHAAELDKSLLPKLA
-498 VSLPRVVFGDDEK
+498 VSLPRVVFGDDAAQ
-511 ELTEK
+511 LTER
-516 LMRCR
+516 LNECR
-521 ELGVQHLSTGN
+521 RMGIEHLSVGN

-539 RKLGFTVH
+539 RQLGFTLH
-547 GEYGLNIASS
+547 GEFGLNIANE
-557 GCLAEY
+557 GCLQEY
-563 ERLGVQDCLLSF
+563 EKLGLADCLLSF
-575 ELSLARAR
+575 ELSLSRAK
-583 AIGGTLPR
+583 AVGGLLPR

-610 LAGCKDCK
+610 LSGCRDCK

-623 TDRKR
+623 TDRKK
-628 EVFEVRCTERKY
+628 EVFEVRCSGRKY
-640 SEIFNSKPL
+640 SEIFNSRPV
-649 YLGDRME
+649 YLADRME
-656 ELDGFDYGLL
+656 ELSGFDYGLL

-675 VDKVLARYAATHE
+675 VDRILREYTILHE
-688 PMEGI
+688 PMEQI
-693 TRGLYW
+693 TRGLYY

>member
-1 MKQKIELLAPAGNL
+1 MKKIEILAPAGNL
-15 ESLLAAVHSGADA
+15 DSLLAGIHSGADA

-38 RRNVKNF
+38 RRNAKNF

-55 ICKER
+55 LCKER

-74 REYEAVLRTLEIACK
+74 REYDEVLRTLEIACK

-101 VAALVRRAAPEMP
+101 VAKIVREAAPEMKM
-114 LHASTQLTV
+114 HASTQLTV

-138 RVVLAREMSRS
+138 RVVLAREMSRE
-149 EIAAITRT
+149 EILQVTT
-157 VPIETEVF
+157 QVPVETEVF

-220 LARRVREL
+220 LADRVKEL
-228 SELGV
+228 MALGV

-253 QFKQALRGEQADLD
+253 QFKEAVRGAQADMD

-273 SRSGFTQG
+273 SRSGFTKG
-281 YFDGKLGPEM
+281 YFDAKLGQEM

-300 LAGQKVLKSLNDL
+300 LASQKVLKKLSDM
-313 ASKDVP
+313 ASKDVA
-319 RVGVDFAFSMK
+319 RVGVDFSFTMK
-330 ADEPVTLTAS
+330 ENEPAVLTAS
-340 DGEGHRATVQGE
+340 DGEGHTVQAQGE
-352 PPQAALKAPTNE
+352 IPQQALKAPTTK
-364 ELVRRSLEK
+364 ELVWRSLEK

-383 LAAELGEGLICPA
+383 LTCDLGEGLIYPA
-396 SQLNALRRQALDGL
+396 SQLNSLRREALDKL
-410 TAQRGQI
+410 TQLRGEI
-417 LPKPFSRP
+417 HEIPFHKLEKQP
-425 QHIPAPKHQPAWQQ
+425 VPKHIGVQ
-439 DGEHLPLRAQ
+439 GEKLPLRAAVR
-449 EHLPLRAQVRSISQL
+449 EIAQI
-464 TENLCGKCEL
+464 TERMGEVCEL
-474 LIIPLDELLRGA
+474 ISVPLDELLKNKNN
-486 GGLSRAVLRKVA
+486 LPKEIVPKIS

-511 ELTEK
+511 YLAERLTECK
-516 LMRCR
+516 H
-521 ELGVQHLSTGN
+521 LGIGHLSTGN

-539 RKLGFTVH
+539 RKMGFVLH
-547 GEYGLNIASS
+547 GEFGLNIANA

-563 ERLGVQDCLLSF
+563 ERLGLSDCLLSF

-583 AIGGTLPR
+583 AVGGTLPR
-591 GLLIYGRLPLM
+591 GLLIYGKLPLM

-610 LAGCKDCK
+610 LSGCKDCK

-623 TDRKR
+623 TDRKK
-628 EVFEVRCTERKY
+628 EVFEVRCTGRRY
-640 SEIFNSKPL
+640 SEIFNSKPV
-649 YLGDRME
+649 YLADKMDEVSGI
-656 ELDGFDYGLL
+656 DYGLL
-666 YFTSEGPKQ
+666 SFTSEGAKQ
-675 VDKVLARYAATHE
+675 VDRILLRYTQTHE
-688 PMEGI
+688 PMENI
-693 TRGLYW
+693 TRGLYY

>member
-1 MKQKIELLAPAGNL
+1 MKKIEILAPAGNL
-15 ESLLAAVHSGADA
+15 DSLLAGIHSGADA

-38 RRNVKNF
+38 RRNAKNF

-55 ICKER
+55 LCKER

-74 REYEAVLRTLEIACK
+74 REYDEVLRTLEIACK

-101 VAALVRRAAPEMP
+101 VAKIVREAAPEMKM
-114 LHASTQLTV
+114 HASTQLTV

-138 RVVLAREMSRS
+138 RVVLAREMSRE
-149 EIAAITRT
+149 EILQVTT
-157 VPIETEVF
+157 QVPVETEVF

-220 LARRVREL
+220 LADRVKEL
-228 SELGV
+228 MALGV

-253 QFKQALRGEQADLD
+253 QFKEAVRGAQADMD

-273 SRSGFTQG
+273 SRSGFTKG
-281 YFDGKLGPEM
+281 YFDAKLGQEM

-300 LAGQKVLKSLNDL
+300 LASQKVLKKLSDT
-313 ASKDVP
+313 ASKDVA
-319 RVGVDFAFSMK
+319 RVGVDFSFTMK
-330 ADEPVTLTAS
+330 ENEPAVLTAS
-340 DGEGHRATVQGE
+340 DGKGHTVQAQGE
-352 PPQAALKAPTNE
+352 IPQQALKAPTTE
-364 ELVRRSLEK
+364 ELVWRSLEK

-383 LAAELGEGLICPA
+383 LTCDLGEGLIYPA
-396 SQLNALRRQALDGL
+396 SQLNSLRREALDKL
-410 TAQRGQI
+410 TQLRGEI
-417 LPKPFSRP
+417 HEIPFHKLEKQP
-425 QHIPAPKHQPAWQQ
+425 VPKHIGVQ
-439 DGEHLPLRAQ
+439 GEKLPLRAAVR
-449 EHLPLRAQVRSISQL
+449 EIAQI
-464 TENLCGKCEL
+464 TERMGEVCEL
-474 LIIPLDELLRGA
+474 ISVPLDELLKNKNN
-486 GGLSRAVLRKVA
+486 LPKEIVPKIS

-511 ELTEK
+511 YLAERLTECK
-516 LMRCR
+516 H
-521 ELGVQHLSTGN
+521 LGIGHLSTGN

-539 RKLGFTVH
+539 RKMGFVLH
-547 GEYGLNIASS
+547 GEFGLNIANA

-563 ERLGVQDCLLSF
+563 ERLGLSDCLLSF

-591 GLLIYGRLPLM
+591 GLLIYGKLPLM

-610 LAGCKDCK
+610 LSGCRDCK

-623 TDRKR
+623 TDRKK
-628 EVFEVRCTERKY
+628 EVFEVRCTGRRY
-640 SEIFNSKPL
+640 SEIFNSKPV
-649 YLGDRME
+649 YLADKLE
-656 ELDGFDYGLL
+656 EVNGIDYGLL
-666 YFTSEGPKQ
+666 SFTTEGAKQ
-675 VDKVLARYAATHE
+675 VDRILLRYTQTHK
-688 PMEGI
+688 PMENI
-693 TRGLYW
+693 TRGLYY

>member
-1 MKQKIELLAPAGNL
+1 MKKIEILAPAGNL
-15 ESLLAAVHSGADA
+15 DSLLAGIHSGADA

-38 RRNVKNF
+38 RRNAKNF

-55 ICKER
+55 LCKER

-74 REYEAVLRTLEIACK
+74 REYDEVLRTLEIACK

-101 VAALVRRAAPEMP
+101 VAKIVREAAPEMKM
-114 LHASTQLTV
+114 HASTQLTV

-138 RVVLAREMSRS
+138 RVVLAREMSRE
-149 EIAAITRT
+149 EILQVTT
-157 VPIETEVF
+157 QVPVETEVF

-220 LARRVREL
+220 LADRVKEL
-228 SELGV
+228 MALGV

-253 QFKQALRGEQADLD
+253 QFKEAVRGAQADMD
-267 LMAAVF
+267 LMAAGF
-273 SRSGFTQG
+273 SRSGFTKG
-281 YFDGKLGPEM
+281 YFDAKLGQEM

-300 LAGQKVLKSLNDL
+300 LASQKVLKKLSDM

-319 RVGVDFAFSMK
+319 RVGVDFSFTMK
-330 ADEPVTLTAS
+330 ENEPAVLTAS
-340 DGEGHRATVQGE
+340 DGEGHTVQAQGE
-352 PPQAALKAPTNE
+352 IPQQALKAPTTK
-364 ELVRRSLEK
+364 ELVWRSLEK

-383 LAAELGEGLICPA
+383 LTCDLGEGLIYPA
-396 SQLNALRRQALDGL
+396 SQLNSLRREALDKL
-410 TAQRGQI
+410 TQLRGEI
-417 LPKPFSRP
+417 HEIPFHKLEKQP
-425 QHIPAPKHQPAWQQ
+425 VPKHIGVQ
-439 DGEHLPLRAQ
+439 GEKLPLRAAVR
-449 EHLPLRAQVRSISQL
+449 EIAQI
-464 TENLCGKCEL
+464 TERMGEVCEL
-474 LIIPLDELLRGA
+474 ISVPLDELLKNKNN
-486 GGLSRAVLRKVA
+486 LPKEIVPKIS

-511 ELTEK
+511 YLAERLTECK
-516 LMRCR
+516 H
-521 ELGVQHLSTGN
+521 LGIGHLSTGN

-539 RKLGFTVH
+539 RKMGFVLH
-547 GEYGLNIASS
+547 GEFGLNIANA

-563 ERLGVQDCLLSF
+563 ERLGLSDCLLSF

-583 AIGGTLPR
+583 AVGGTLPR
-591 GLLIYGRLPLM
+591 GLLIYGKLPLM

-610 LAGCKDCK
+610 LSGCKDCK

-623 TDRKR
+623 TDRKK
-628 EVFEVRCTERKY
+628 EVFEVRCTGRRY
-640 SEIFNSKPL
+640 SEIFNSKPV
-649 YLGDRME
+649 YLADKMDEVSGI
-656 ELDGFDYGLL
+656 DYGLL
-666 YFTSEGPKQ
+666 SFTSEGAKQ
-675 VDKVLARYAATHE
+675 VDRILLRYTQTHE
-688 PMEGI
+688 PMENI
-693 TRGLYW
+693 TRGLYY

>member
-1 MKQKIELLAPAGNL
+1 MKKIELLAPAGNL

-38 RRNVKNF
+38 RRNAKNF

-50 AEASR
+50 GEASR

-74 REYEAVLRTLEIACK
+74 REYDQVLKTLEIACR

-101 VAALVRRAAPEMP
+101 VAALVREAAPEMP
-114 LHASTQLTV
+114 MHASTQLTV

-138 RVVLAREMSRS
+138 RVVLAREMSRE
-149 EIAAITRT
+149 EIAAVTAQ

-192 LCAQPCRLPFASGRK
+192 LCAQPCRLPFSSGRK

-220 LARRVREL
+220 LADRVQEL
-228 SELGV
+228 ARMGV
-233 DSFKIEGRMKRPEY
+233 SSFKIEGRMKRPEY

-253 QFKQALRGEQADLD
+253 QFRQALLGAQADMD

-281 YFDGKLGPEM
+281 YFDGRLGLDM

-300 LAGQKVLKSLNDL
+300 LAGQKVLKSLSDL

-319 RVGVDFAFSMK
+319 RVGVDFSFSMQQ
-330 ADEPVTLTAS
+330 DQPVVLTA
-340 DGEGHRATVQGE
+340 DDREGHTVSAQGE
-352 PPQAALKAPTNE
+352 VPQTALKAPTNE

-383 LAAELGEGLICPA
+383 LETEIGEGLICPA
-396 SQLNALRRQALDGL
+396 SQLNALRRQALEQL
-410 TAQRGQI
+410 TEQRGQI
-417 LPKPFSRP
+417 VPIGFEPIARQSKWGRSSAAV
-425 QHIPAPKHQPAWQQ
+425 PA
-439 DGEHLPLRAQ
+439 LRAQ
-449 EHLPLRAQVRSISQL
+449 IRQISQL
-464 TENLCGKCEL
+464 TDSLTASCEQ
-474 LIIPLDELLRGA
+474 IILPLDE
-486 GGLSRAVLRKVA
+486 VLRHAAELDKGLLPKLA
-498 VSLPRVVFGDDEK
+498 VSLPRVVFGDDAAQ
-511 ELTEK
+511 LTER
-516 LMRCR
+516 LNECR
-521 ELGVQHLSTGN
+521 RMGIEHLSVGN

-539 RKLGFTVH
+539 RQLGFTLH
-547 GEYGLNIASS
+547 GEFGLNIANE
-557 GCLAEY
+557 GCLQEY
-563 ERLGVQDCLLSF
+563 EKLGLADCLLSF
-575 ELSLARAR
+575 ELSLSRAK
-583 AIGGTLPR
+583 AVGGLLPR

-610 LAGCKDCK
+610 LSGCRDCK

-623 TDRKR
+623 TDRKK
-628 EVFEVRCTERKY
+628 EVFEVRCSGRKY
-640 SEIFNSKPL
+640 SEIFNSRPV
-649 YLGDRME
+649 YLADRME
-656 ELDGFDYGLL
+656 ELSGFDYGLL

-675 VDKVLARYAATHE
+675 VDRILREYTILHE
-688 PMEGI
+688 PMEQI
-693 TRGLYW
+693 TRGLYY

>member
-1 MKQKIELLAPAGNL
+1 MKKIEILAPAGNL
-15 ESLLAAVHSGADA
+15 DSLLAGIHSGADA

-38 RRNVKNF
+38 RRNAKNF

-55 ICKER
+55 LCKER

-74 REYEAVLRTLEIACK
+74 REYDEVLRTLEIACK

-101 VAALVRRAAPEMP
+101 VAKIVREAAPEMKM
-114 LHASTQLTV
+114 HASTQLTV

-138 RVVLAREMSRS
+138 RVVLAREMSRE
-149 EIAAITRT
+149 EILQVTT
-157 VPIETEVF
+157 QVPVETEVF

-220 LARRVREL
+220 LADRVKEL
-228 SELGV
+228 MALGV

-253 QFKQALRGEQADLD
+253 QFKEAVRGAQADMD

-273 SRSGFTQG
+273 SRSGFTKG
-281 YFDGKLGPEM
+281 YFDAKLGQEM

-300 LAGQKVLKSLNDL
+300 LASQKVLKKLSDM
-313 ASKDVP
+313 ASKDVA
-319 RVGVDFAFSMK
+319 RVGVDFAFSIK
-330 ADEPVTLTAS
+330 ENEPAVLTAS
-340 DGEGHRATVQGE
+340 DGEGHTVQAQGE
-352 PPQAALKAPTNE
+352 IPQQALKAPTTK
-364 ELVRRSLEK
+364 ELVWRSLEK

-383 LAAELGEGLICPA
+383 LTCDLGEGLIYPA
-396 SQLNALRRQALDGL
+396 SQLNSLRREALDKL
-410 TAQRGQI
+410 TQLCGEI
-417 LPKPFSRP
+417 HEIPFHKPEKQP
-425 QHIPAPKHQPAWQQ
+425 VPKHIGVQ
-439 DGEHLPLRAQ
+439 GEKLPLRA
-449 EHLPLRAQVRSISQL
+449 AVREISHI
-464 TENLCGKCEL
+464 TERMVEVCEL
-474 LIIPLDELLRGA
+474 ISVPLDELLKNKNN
-486 GGLSRAVLRKVA
+486 LPKEIVPKIS

-511 ELTEK
+511 YLAERLTECK
-516 LMRCR
+516 H
-521 ELGVQHLSTGN
+521 LGIGHLSTGN

-539 RKLGFTVH
+539 RKMGFVLH
-547 GEYGLNIASS
+547 GEFGLNIANA

-563 ERLGVQDCLLSF
+563 ERLGLSDCLLSF

-591 GLLIYGRLPLM
+591 GLLIYGKLPLM

-610 LAGCKDCK
+610 LSGCRDCK

-623 TDRKR
+623 TDRKK
-628 EVFEVRCTERKY
+628 EVFEVRCTGRRY
-640 SEIFNSKPL
+640 SEIFNSKPV
-649 YLGDRME
+649 YLADKLE
-656 ELDGFDYGLL
+656 EVSGIDYGLL
-666 YFTSEGPKQ
+666 SFTTEGAKQ
-675 VDKVLARYAATHE
+675 VDRILLRYTQTHE
-688 PMEGI
+688 SMENI
-693 TRGLYW
+693 TRGLYY

>member
-1 MKQKIELLAPAGNL
+1 MKKIEILAPAGNL
-15 ESLLAAVHSGADA
+15 DSLLAGIHSGADA

-38 RRNVKNF
+38 RRNAKNF

-55 ICKER
+55 LCKER

-74 REYEAVLRTLEIACK
+74 REYDEVLRTLEIACK

-101 VAALVRRAAPEMP
+101 VAKIVREAAPEMKM
-114 LHASTQLTV
+114 HASTQLTV

-138 RVVLAREMSRS
+138 RVVLAREMGRE
-149 EIAAITRT
+149 EILQVTT
-157 VPIETEVF
+157 QVPVETEVF

-220 LARRVREL
+220 LADRVKEL
-228 SELGV
+228 MALGV

-253 QFKQALRGEQADLD
+253 QFKEAVRGAQADMD

-273 SRSGFTQG
+273 SRSGFTKG
-281 YFDGKLGPEM
+281 YFDAKLGQEM

-300 LAGQKVLKSLNDL
+300 LASQKVLKKLSDM
-313 ASKDVP
+313 ASKDVV
-319 RVGVDFAFSMK
+319 RVGVDFSFTMK
-330 ADEPVTLTAS
+330 ENEPAVLSAS
-340 DGEGHRATVQGE
+340 DGEGHTVQAQGE
-352 PPQAALKAPTNE
+352 IPQQALKAPTTE
-364 ELVRRSLEK
+364 ELVWRSLEK

-383 LAAELGEGLICPA
+383 LICDLGDGLIYPA
-396 SQLNALRRQALDGL
+396 SQLNSLRREALDKL
-410 TAQRGQI
+410 TQLRGEI
-417 LPKPFSRP
+417 HEIPFHKPEKQP
-425 QHIPAPKHQPAWQQ
+425 VPKHIGIQ
-439 DGEHLPLRAQ
+439 GEKLPLRAAVR
-449 EHLPLRAQVRSISQL
+449 EIAQI
-464 TENLCGKCEL
+464 TERMGEVCEL
-474 LIIPLDELLRGA
+474 ISVPLDELLKNKNN
-486 GGLSRAVLRKVA
+486 LPKEIIPKIS

-511 ELTEK
+511 YLAERLTECK
-516 LMRCR
+516 H
-521 ELGVQHLSTGN
+521 LGIMHLSTGN

-539 RKLGFTVH
+539 KKMGFVLH
-547 GEYGLNIASS
+547 GEFGLNIANA

-563 ERLGVQDCLLSF
+563 ERLGLSDCLLSF

-583 AIGGTLPR
+583 AVGGTLPR
-591 GLLIYGRLPLM
+591 GLLIYGKLPLM

-610 LAGCKDCK
+610 LSGCKDCK

-623 TDRKR
+623 TDRKK
-628 EVFEVRCTERKY
+628 EVFEVRCTSRRY
-640 SEIFNSKPL
+640 SEIFNSKPV
-649 YLGDRME
+649 YLADKME
-656 ELDGFDYGLL
+656 ELSGIDYGLL
-666 YFTSEGPKQ
+666 SFTSEGAKQ
-675 VDKVLARYAATHE
+675 VDRILLRYTQTHE
-688 PMEGI
+688 PMENI
-693 TRGLYW
+693 TRGLYY

>member
-1 MKQKIELLAPAGNL
+1 MKKIEILAPAGNL
-15 ESLLAAVHSGADA
+15 DSLLAGIHSGADA

-38 RRNVKNF
+38 RRNAKNF

-55 ICKER
+55 LCKER

-74 REYEAVLRTLEIACK
+74 REYDEVLRTLEIACK

-101 VAALVRRAAPEMP
+101 VAKIVREAAPEMKM
-114 LHASTQLTV
+114 HASTQLTV

-138 RVVLAREMSRS
+138 RVVLAREMSRE
-149 EIAAITRT
+149 EILQVTT
-157 VPIETEVF
+157 QVPVETEVF

-220 LARRVREL
+220 LADRVKEL
-228 SELGV
+228 MALGV

-253 QFKQALRGEQADLD
+253 QFKEAVRGAQADMD

-273 SRSGFTQG
+273 SRSGFTKG
-281 YFDGKLGPEM
+281 YFDAKLGQEM

-300 LAGQKVLKSLNDL
+300 LASQKVLKKLSDM
-313 ASKDVP
+313 ASKDVA
-319 RVGVDFAFSMK
+319 RVGVDFAFTMK
-330 ADEPVTLTAS
+330 ENEPAVLSAS
-340 DGEGHRATVQGE
+340 DGEGHIVQAQGE
-352 PPQAALKAPTNE
+352 IPQQALKAPTTE
-364 ELVRRSLEK
+364 ELVWRSLEK

-383 LAAELGEGLICPA
+383 LTCDLGDGLIYPA
-396 SQLNALRRQALDGL
+396 SQLNSLRREVLDKL
-410 TAQRGQI
+410 TQLRGEI
-417 LPKPFSRP
+417 HEIPFHKPEKQP
-425 QHIPAPKHQPAWQQ
+425 VPKHVGAQ
-439 DGEHLPLRAQ
+439 GEKLPLRA
-449 EHLPLRAQVRSISQL
+449 AVREISQI
-464 TENLCGKCEL
+464 TERMVEVCEL
-474 LIIPLDELLRGA
+474 ISVPLDELLKNKNN
-486 GGLSRAVLRKVA
+486 LPKELIPKIS

-511 ELTEK
+511 YLAERLTECK
-516 LMRCR
+516 H
-521 ELGVQHLSTGN
+521 LGIRHLSTGN

-539 RKLGFTVH
+539 RKMGFVLH
-547 GEYGLNIASS
+547 GEFGLNIANA

-563 ERLGVQDCLLSF
+563 ERLGLSDCLLSF

-591 GLLIYGRLPLM
+591 GLLIYGKLPLM

-610 LAGCKDCK
+610 LSGCKDCK

-623 TDRKR
+623 TDRKK
-628 EVFEVRCTERKY
+628 EVFEVRCTGRRY
-640 SEIFNSKPL
+640 SEIFNSKPV
-649 YLGDRME
+649 YLADKLE
-656 ELDGFDYGLL
+656 EVSGIDYGLL
-666 YFTSEGPKQ
+666 SFTSEGAKQ
-675 VDKVLARYAATHE
+675 VDRILLRYTQAHE
-688 PMEGI
+688 PMENI
-693 TRGLYW
+693 TRGLYY

>member
-1 MKQKIELLAPAGNL
+1 MKKIEILAPAGNL
-15 ESLLAAVHSGADA
+15 DSLLAGIHSGADA

-38 RRNVKNF
+38 RRNAKNF

-55 ICKER
+55 LCKER

-74 REYEAVLRTLEIACK
+74 REYDEVLRTLEIACK

-101 VAALVRRAAPEMP
+101 VAKIVREAAPEMKM
-114 LHASTQLTV
+114 HASTQLTV

-138 RVVLAREMSRS
+138 RVVLAREMSRE
-149 EIAAITRT
+149 EILQVTT
-157 VPIETEVF
+157 QVPVETEVF

-220 LARRVREL
+220 LADRVKEL
-228 SELGV
+228 MALGV

-253 QFKQALRGEQADLD
+253 QFKEAVRGAQADMD

-273 SRSGFTQG
+273 SRSGFTKG
-281 YFDGKLGPEM
+281 YFDAKLGQEM

-300 LAGQKVLKSLNDL
+300 LASQKVLKKLSDM
-313 ASKDVP
+313 ASKDVA
-319 RVGVDFAFSMK
+319 RVGVDFAFSIK
-330 ADEPVTLTAS
+330 ENEPAVLTAS
-340 DGEGHRATVQGE
+340 DGEGHTVQAQGE
-352 PPQAALKAPTNE
+352 IPQQALKAPTTK
-364 ELVRRSLEK
+364 ELVWRSLEK

-383 LAAELGEGLICPA
+383 LTCDLGEGLIYPA
-396 SQLNALRRQALDGL
+396 SQLNSLRREALDKL
-410 TAQRGQI
+410 TQLCGEI
-417 LPKPFSRP
+417 HEIPFHKPEKQP
-425 QHIPAPKHQPAWQQ
+425 VPKHIGAQS
-439 DGEHLPLRAQ
+439 EKLPLRA
-449 EHLPLRAQVRSISQL
+449 AVREISQI
-464 TENLCGKCEL
+464 TERMVEVCEL
-474 LIIPLDELLRGA
+474 ISVPLDELLKNKNN
-486 GGLSRAVLRKVA
+486 LPKEIVPKIS

-511 ELTEK
+511 YLAERLTECK
-516 LMRCR
+516 H
-521 ELGVQHLSTGN
+521 LGIGHLSTGN

-539 RKLGFTVH
+539 RKMGFVLH
-547 GEYGLNIASS
+547 GEFGLNIANA

-563 ERLGVQDCLLSF
+563 ERLGLSDCLLSF

-591 GLLIYGRLPLM
+591 GLLIYGKLPLM

-610 LAGCKDCK
+610 LSGCRDCK

-623 TDRKR
+623 TDRKK
-628 EVFEVRCTERKY
+628 EVFEVRCTGRRY
-640 SEIFNSKPL
+640 SEIFNSKPV
-649 YLGDRME
+649 YLADKLE
-656 ELDGFDYGLL
+656 EVSGIDYGLL
-666 YFTSEGPKQ
+666 SFTTEGAKQ
-675 VDKVLARYAATHE
+675 VDRILLRYTQTHE
-688 PMEGI
+688 PMENI
-693 TRGLYW
+693 TRGLYY

>member
-1 MKQKIELLAPAGNL
+1 MKKIEILAPAGNL
-15 ESLLAAVHSGADA
+15 DSLLAGIHSGADA

-38 RRNVKNF
+38 RRNAKNF

-55 ICKER
+55 LCKER

-74 REYEAVLRTLEIACK
+74 REYDEVLRTLEIACK

-101 VAALVRRAAPEMP
+101 VAKIVREAAPEMKM
-114 LHASTQLTV
+114 HASTQLTV

-138 RVVLAREMSRS
+138 RVVLAREMSRE
-149 EIAAITRT
+149 EILQVTT
-157 VPIETEVF
+157 QVPVETEVF

-220 LARRVREL
+220 LADRVKEL
-228 SELGV
+228 MALGV

-253 QFKQALRGEQADLD
+253 QFKEAVRGAQADMD

-273 SRSGFTQG
+273 SRSGFTKG
-281 YFDGKLGPEM
+281 YFDAKLGQEM

-300 LAGQKVLKSLNDL
+300 LASQKVLKKLSDM

-319 RVGVDFAFSMK
+319 RVGVDFSFTMK
-330 ADEPVTLTAS
+330 ENEQTVLSAS
-340 DGEGHRATVQGE
+340 DGEGHTVQAQGE
-352 PPQAALKAPTNE
+352 IPQQALKAPTTE
-364 ELVRRSLEK
+364 ELVWRSLEK

-383 LAAELGEGLICPA
+383 LTCDLGDGLIYPA
-396 SQLNALRRQALDGL
+396 SQLNSLRREALDKL
-410 TAQRGQI
+410 TQLRGEI
-417 LPKPFSRP
+417 HEIPFYKPEKQP
-425 QHIPAPKHQPAWQQ
+425 VPKHIGVQ
-439 DGEHLPLRAQ
+439 GEKLPLRA
-449 EHLPLRAQVRSISQL
+449 AVREISQI
-464 TENLCGKCEL
+464 TERMVEVCEL
-474 LIIPLDELLRGA
+474 ISVPLDELLKNKNN
-486 GGLSRAVLRKVA
+486 LPKEIIPKIS

-511 ELTEK
+511 YLAERLTECK
-516 LMRCR
+516 H
-521 ELGVQHLSTGN
+521 LGIMHLSTGN

-539 RKLGFTVH
+539 RKMGFVLH
-547 GEYGLNIASS
+547 GEFGLNIANA

-563 ERLGVQDCLLSF
+563 ERLGLSDCLLSF

-583 AIGGTLPR
+583 AVGGTLPR
-591 GLLIYGRLPLM
+591 GLLIYGKLPLM

-610 LAGCKDCK
+610 LSGCKECK

-623 TDRKR
+623 TDRKK
-628 EVFEVRCTERKY
+628 EVFEVRCTGRRY
-640 SEIFNSKPL
+640 SEIFNSKPV
-649 YLGDRME
+649 YLADKMDEVSGI
-656 ELDGFDYGLL
+656 DYGLL
-666 YFTSEGPKQ
+666 SFTSEGAKQ
-675 VDKVLARYAATHE
+675 VDRILLRYTQTHE
-688 PMEGI
+688 PMENI
-693 TRGLYW
+693 TRGLYY

>member
-1 MKQKIELLAPAGNL
+1 MKKIEILAPAGNL
-15 ESLLAAVHSGADA
+15 DSLLAGIHSGADA

-38 RRNVKNF
+38 RRNAKNF

-55 ICKER
+55 LCKER

-74 REYEAVLRTLEIACK
+74 REYDEVLRTLEIACK

-101 VAALVRRAAPEMP
+101 VAKIVREAAPEMKM
-114 LHASTQLTV
+114 HASTQLTV

-138 RVVLAREMSRS
+138 RVVLAREMSRE
-149 EIAAITRT
+149 EILQVTT
-157 VPIETEVF
+157 QVPVETEVF

-207 GDSGYA
+207 GDSSYA

-220 LARRVREL
+220 LADRVKEL
-228 SELGV
+228 MALGV

-253 QFKQALRGEQADLD
+253 QFKEAVRGAQADMD

-273 SRSGFTQG
+273 SRSGFTKG
-281 YFDGKLGPEM
+281 YFDAKLGQEM

-300 LAGQKVLKSLNDL
+300 LASQKVLKKLSDM
-313 ASKDVP
+313 ASKDVA

-330 ADEPVTLTAS
+330 ENEPAVLTAS
-340 DGEGHRATVQGE
+340 DGEGHTVQAQGE
-352 PPQAALKAPTNE
+352 IPQQALKAPTTK
-364 ELVRRSLEK
+364 ELVWRSLEK

-383 LAAELGEGLICPA
+383 LTCDLGEGLIYPA
-396 SQLNALRRQALDGL
+396 SQLNSLRREALDKL
-410 TAQRGQI
+410 TQLRGEI
-417 LPKPFSRP
+417 HEIPFHKPEKQP
-425 QHIPAPKHQPAWQQ
+425 VPKHIGVQ
-439 DGEHLPLRAQ
+439 GEKLPLRAAVR
-449 EHLPLRAQVRSISQL
+449 EIAQI
-464 TENLCGKCEL
+464 TERMGEVCEL
-474 LIIPLDELLRGA
+474 ISVPLDELLKNKNN
-486 GGLSRAVLRKVA
+486 LPKEIVPKIS

-511 ELTEK
+511 YLAERLTECK
-516 LMRCR
+516 H
-521 ELGVQHLSTGN
+521 LGIGHLSTGN

-539 RKLGFTVH
+539 RKMGFVLH
-547 GEYGLNIASS
+547 GEFGLNIANA

-563 ERLGVQDCLLSF
+563 ERLGLSDCLLSF

-583 AIGGTLPR
+583 AVGGTLPR
-591 GLLIYGRLPLM
+591 GLLIYGKLPLM

-610 LAGCKDCK
+610 LSGCKDCK

-623 TDRKR
+623 TDRKK
-628 EVFEVRCTERKY
+628 EVFEVRCTGRRY
-640 SEIFNSKPL
+640 SEIFNSKPV
-649 YLGDRME
+649 YLADKMDEVSGI
-656 ELDGFDYGLL
+656 DYGLL
-666 YFTSEGPKQ
+666 SFTSEGAKQ
-675 VDKVLARYAATHE
+675 VDRILLRYTQTHE
-688 PMEGI
+688 PMENI
-693 TRGLYW
+693 TRGLYY

>member
-1 MKQKIELLAPAGNL
+1 MKKIEILAPAGNL
-15 ESLLAAVHSGADA
+15 DSLLAGIHSGADA

-38 RRNVKNF
+38 RRNAKNF

-55 ICKER
+55 LCKER

-74 REYEAVLRTLEIACK
+74 REYDEVLRTLEIACK

-101 VAALVRRAAPEMP
+101 VAKIVREAAPEMKM
-114 LHASTQLTV
+114 HASTQLTV

-138 RVVLAREMSRS
+138 RVVLAREMSRE
-149 EIAAITRT
+149 EILQVTT
-157 VPIETEVF
+157 QVPVETEVF

-220 LARRVREL
+220 LADRVKEL
-228 SELGV
+228 MALGV

-253 QFKQALRGEQADLD
+253 QFKEAVRGAQADMD

-273 SRSGFTQG
+273 SRSGFTKG
-281 YFDGKLGPEM
+281 YFDAKLGQEM

-300 LAGQKVLKSLNDL
+300 LASQKVLKKLSDM

-319 RVGVDFAFSMK
+319 RVGVDFSFTMK
-330 ADEPVTLTAS
+330 ENEPAVLTAS
-340 DGEGHRATVQGE
+340 DGEGHTVQAQGE
-352 PPQAALKAPTNE
+352 IPQQALKAPTTK
-364 ELVRRSLEK
+364 ELVWRSLEK
-373 TGGTFYYLNS
+373 TGGTFNYLNS
-383 LAAELGEGLICPA
+383 LTCDLGEGLIYPA
-396 SQLNALRRQALDGL
+396 SQLNSLRREALDKL
-410 TAQRGQI
+410 TQLRGEI
-417 LPKPFSRP
+417 HEIPFHKLEKQP
-425 QHIPAPKHQPAWQQ
+425 VPKHIGVQ
-439 DGEHLPLRAQ
+439 GEKLPLRAAVR
-449 EHLPLRAQVRSISQL
+449 EIAQI
-464 TENLCGKCEL
+464 TERMGEVCEL
-474 LIIPLDELLRGA
+474 ISVPLDELLKNKNN
-486 GGLSRAVLRKVA
+486 LPKEIVPKIS

-511 ELTEK
+511 YLAERLTECK
-516 LMRCR
+516 H
-521 ELGVQHLSTGN
+521 LGIGHLSTGN

-539 RKLGFTVH
+539 RKMGFVLH
-547 GEYGLNIASS
+547 GEFGLNIANA

-563 ERLGVQDCLLSF
+563 ERLGLSDCLLSF

-583 AIGGTLPR
+583 AVGGTLPR
-591 GLLIYGRLPLM
+591 GLLIYGKLPLM

-610 LAGCKDCK
+610 LSGCKDCK

-623 TDRKR
+623 TDRKK
-628 EVFEVRCTERKY
+628 EVFEVRCTGRRY
-640 SEIFNSKPL
+640 SEIFNSKPV
-649 YLGDRME
+649 YLADKMDEVSGI
-656 ELDGFDYGLL
+656 DYGLL
-666 YFTSEGPKQ
+666 SFTSEGAKQ
-675 VDKVLARYAATHE
+675 VDRILLRYTQTHE
-688 PMEGI
+688 PMENI
-693 TRGLYW
+693 TRGLYY

>member
-1 MKQKIELLAPAGNL
+1 MKKIEILAPAGNL
-15 ESLLAAVHSGADA
+15 DSLLAGIHSGADA

-38 RRNVKNF
+38 RRNAKNF

-55 ICKER
+55 LCKER
-60 GVKMHMTVNTMVYD
+60 GIKMHMTVNTMVYD
-74 REYEAVLRTLEIACK
+74 REYDEVLRTLEIACK

-101 VAALVRRAAPEMP
+101 VAKIVREAAPEIKM
-114 LHASTQLTV
+114 HASTQLTV

-138 RVVLAREMSRS
+138 RVVLAREMSRE
-149 EIAAITRT
+149 EILQVTT
-157 VPIETEVF
+157 QVPVETEVF

-220 LARRVREL
+220 LADRVKEL
-228 SELGV
+228 MALGV

-253 QFKQALRGEQADLD
+253 QFKEAVCGAQADMD

-273 SRSGFTQG
+273 SRSGFTKG
-281 YFDGKLGPEM
+281 YFDAKLGQEM

-300 LAGQKVLKSLNDL
+300 LASQKVLKKLSDM

-319 RVGVDFAFSMK
+319 RVGVDFSFTMK
-330 ADEPVTLTAS
+330 ENEPAVLTAS
-340 DGEGHRATVQGE
+340 DGEGHTVQAQGE
-352 PPQAALKAPTNE
+352 IPQQALKAPTTE
-364 ELVRRSLEK
+364 ELVWRSLEK

-383 LAAELGEGLICPA
+383 LTCDLGEGLIYPA
-396 SQLNALRRQALDGL
+396 SQLNSLRREALDKL
-410 TAQRGQI
+410 TQLRGEI
-417 LPKPFSRP
+417 HEIPFHKPEKQP
-425 QHIPAPKHQPAWQQ
+425 VPKHIGAQS
-439 DGEHLPLRAQ
+439 EKLPLRAAVR
-449 EHLPLRAQVRSISQL
+449 EIAQI
-464 TENLCGKCEL
+464 TERMGEVCEL
-474 LIIPLDELLRGA
+474 ISVPLDELLKNKNN
-486 GGLSRAVLRKVA
+486 LSKEIIPKIS

-511 ELTEK
+511 YLSERLAECK
-516 LMRCR
+516 H
-521 ELGVQHLSTGN
+521 LGIEHLSTGN

-539 RKLGFTVH
+539 RKMGFVLH
-547 GEYGLNIASS
+547 GEFGLNIANA

-563 ERLGVQDCLLSF
+563 ERLGLSDCLLSF

-583 AIGGTLPR
+583 AVGGTLPR
-591 GLLIYGRLPLM
+591 GLLIYGKLPLM

-610 LAGCKDCK
+610 LSGCRDCK

-623 TDRKR
+623 TDRKK
-628 EVFEVRCTERKY
+628 EVFEVRCTGRRY
-640 SEIFNSKPL
+640 SEIFNSKPV
-649 YLGDRME
+649 YLADKLE
-656 ELDGFDYGLL
+656 EVNGIDYGLL
-666 YFTSEGPKQ
+666 SFTTEGAKQ
-675 VDKVLARYAATHE
+675 VDRILLRYTQTHK
-688 PMEGI
+688 PMENI
-693 TRGLYW
+693 TRGLYY

>member
-1 MKQKIELLAPAGNL
+1 MKKIEILAPAGNL
-15 ESLLAAVHSGADA
+15 DSLLAGIHSGADA

-38 RRNVKNF
+38 RRNAKNF

-55 ICKER
+55 LCKER

-74 REYEAVLRTLEIACK
+74 REYDEVLRTLEIACK

-101 VAALVRRAAPEMP
+101 VAKIVREAAPEMKM
-114 LHASTQLTV
+114 HASTQLTV

-138 RVVLAREMSRS
+138 RVVLAREMSRE
-149 EIAAITRT
+149 EILQVTT
-157 VPIETEVF
+157 QVPVETEVF

-220 LARRVREL
+220 LADRVKEL
-228 SELGV
+228 MALGV

-253 QFKQALRGEQADLD
+253 QFKEAVCGAQADMD

-273 SRSGFTQG
+273 SRSGFTKG
-281 YFDGKLGPEM
+281 YFDAKLGQEM

-300 LAGQKVLKSLNDL
+300 LASQKVLKKLSDM

-319 RVGVDFAFSMK
+319 RVGVDFSFTMK
-330 ADEPVTLTAS
+330 ENEPAVLTAS
-340 DGEGHRATVQGE
+340 DGEGHTVQAQGE
-352 PPQAALKAPTNE
+352 IPQQAVKAPTTK
-364 ELVRRSLEK
+364 ELVWRSLEK

-383 LAAELGEGLICPA
+383 LTCDLGEGLIYPA
-396 SQLNALRRQALDGL
+396 SQLNSLRREALDKL
-410 TAQRGQI
+410 TQLRGEI
-417 LPKPFSRP
+417 HEIPFHKPEKQP
-425 QHIPAPKHQPAWQQ
+425 VPKHIGAQS
-439 DGEHLPLRAQ
+439 EKLPLRAAVR
-449 EHLPLRAQVRSISQL
+449 EIAQI
-464 TENLCGKCEL
+464 TERMGEVCEL
-474 LIIPLDELLRGA
+474 ISVPLDELLKNKNN
-486 GGLSRAVLRKVA
+486 LSKEIIPKIS

-511 ELTEK
+511 YLSERLAECK
-516 LMRCR
+516 H
-521 ELGVQHLSTGN
+521 LGIEHLSTGN

-539 RKLGFTVH
+539 RKMGFVLH
-547 GEYGLNIASS
+547 GEFGLNIANA

-563 ERLGVQDCLLSF
+563 ERLGLSDCLLSF

-583 AIGGTLPR
+583 AVGGTLPR
-591 GLLIYGRLPLM
+591 GLLIYGKLPLM

-610 LAGCKDCK
+610 LSGCRDCK

-623 TDRKR
+623 TDRKK
-628 EVFEVRCTERKY
+628 EVFEVRCTGRRY
-640 SEIFNSKPL
+640 SEIFNSKPV
-649 YLGDRME
+649 YLADKLE
-656 ELDGFDYGLL
+656 EVNGIDYGLL
-666 YFTSEGPKQ
+666 SFTTEGAKQ
-675 VDKVLARYAATHE
+675 VDRILLRYTQTHK
-688 PMEGI
+688 PMENI
-693 TRGLYW
+693 TRGLYY

>member
-1 MKQKIELLAPAGNL
+1 MKKIELLAPAGNL

-38 RRNVKNF
+38 RRNAKNF

-50 AEASR
+50 GEASR

-74 REYEAVLRTLEIACK
+74 REYDQVLKTLEIACR

-101 VAALVRRAAPEMP
+101 VAALVREAAPEMP
-114 LHASTQLTV
+114 MHASTQLTV

-138 RVVLAREMSRS
+138 RVVLAREMSRE
-149 EIAAITRT
+149 EIAAITAQ

-192 LCAQPCRLPFASGRK
+192 LCAQPCRLPFSSGHR

-220 LARRVREL
+220 LADRVQEL
-228 SELGV
+228 ARMGV
-233 DSFKIEGRMKRPEY
+233 SSFKIEGRMKRPEY

-253 QFKQALRGEQADLD
+253 QFRQALLGAQADMD

-281 YFDGKLGPEM
+281 YFDGRLGLDM

-300 LAGQKVLKSLNDL
+300 LAGQKVLKSLSDL

-319 RVGVDFAFSMK
+319 RVGVDFSFSMQQ
-330 ADEPVTLTAS
+330 DQPVVLTAN
-340 DGEGHRATVQGE
+340 DREGHTVSAQGE
-352 PPQAALKAPTNE
+352 VPQAAFKAPTNE

-383 LAAELGEGLICPA
+383 LETELGEGLICPA
-396 SQLNALRRQALDGL
+396 SQLNALRRQALEQL
-410 TAQRGQI
+410 TEQRGQI
-417 LPKPFSRP
+417 VPIGFEPVARQSKRGRSPV
-425 QHIPAPKHQPAWQQ
+425 AQPA
-439 DGEHLPLRAQ
+439 LRAQ
-449 EHLPLRAQVRSISQL
+449 IRQMSQL
-464 TENLCGKCEL
+464 TDSLAASCEQ
-474 LIIPLDELLRGA
+474 IILPLDE
-486 GGLSRAVLRKVA
+486 VLRHAAELDKSLLPKLA
-498 VSLPRVVFGDDEK
+498 VSLPRVVFGDDAAQ
-511 ELTEK
+511 LTER
-516 LMRCR
+516 LNECR
-521 ELGVQHLSTGN
+521 RMGIEHLSVGN

-539 RKLGFTVH
+539 RQLGFTLH
-547 GEYGLNIASS
+547 GEFGLNIANE
-557 GCLAEY
+557 GCLQEY
-563 ERLGVQDCLLSF
+563 EKLGLADCLLSF
-575 ELSLARAR
+575 ELSLSRAK
-583 AIGGTLPR
+583 AVGGLLPR

-610 LAGCKDCK
+610 LSGCRDCK

-623 TDRKR
+623 TDRKK
-628 EVFEVRCTERKY
+628 EVFEVRCSGRKY
-640 SEIFNSKPL
+640 SEIFNSRPV
-649 YLGDRME
+649 YLADRME
-656 ELDGFDYGLL
+656 ELSGFDYGLL

-675 VDKVLARYAATHE
+675 VDRILREYTILHE
-688 PMEGI
+688 PMEQI
-693 TRGLYW
+693 TRGLYY

>member
-1 MKQKIELLAPAGNL
+1 MKKIEILAPAGNL
-15 ESLLAAVHSGADA
+15 DSLLAGIHSGADA

-38 RRNVKNF
+38 RRNAKNF

-55 ICKER
+55 LCKER

-74 REYEAVLRTLEIACK
+74 REYDEVLRTLEIACK

-101 VAALVRRAAPEMP
+101 VAKIVREAAPEMKM
-114 LHASTQLTV
+114 HASTQLTV

-138 RVVLAREMSRS
+138 RVVLAREMSRE
-149 EIAAITRT
+149 EILQVTT
-157 VPIETEVF
+157 QVPVETEVF

-220 LARRVREL
+220 LADRVKEL
-228 SELGV
+228 MALGV

-253 QFKQALRGEQADLD
+253 QFKEAVRGAQADMD

-273 SRSGFTQG
+273 SRSGFTKG
-281 YFDGKLGPEM
+281 YFDAKLGQEM

-300 LAGQKVLKSLNDL
+300 LASQKVLKKLSDM
-313 ASKDVP
+313 ASKDVV
-319 RVGVDFAFSMK
+319 RVGVDFSFTMK
-330 ADEPVTLTAS
+330 ENEPAVLSAS
-340 DGEGHRATVQGE
+340 DGEGHAVQAQGE
-352 PPQAALKAPTNE
+352 IPQQALKAPTTE
-364 ELVRRSLEK
+364 ELVWRSLEK

-383 LAAELGEGLICPA
+383 LICDLGDGLIYPA
-396 SQLNALRRQALDGL
+396 SQLNSLRREALDKL
-410 TAQRGQI
+410 TQLRGEI
-417 LPKPFSRP
+417 HEIPFHKPEKQP
-425 QHIPAPKHQPAWQQ
+425 VPKHIGIQ
-439 DGEHLPLRAQ
+439 GEKLPLRAAVR
-449 EHLPLRAQVRSISQL
+449 EIAQI
-464 TENLCGKCEL
+464 TERMGEVCEL
-474 LIIPLDELLRGA
+474 ISVPLDELLKNKNN
-486 GGLSRAVLRKVA
+486 LPKEIIPKIS

-511 ELTEK
+511 YLAERLTECK
-516 LMRCR
+516 H
-521 ELGVQHLSTGN
+521 LGIMHLSSGN

-539 RKLGFTVH
+539 RKMGFVLH
-547 GEYGLNIASS
+547 GEFGLNIANA

-563 ERLGVQDCLLSF
+563 ERLGLSDCLLSF

-591 GLLIYGRLPLM
+591 GLLIYGKLPLM

-610 LAGCKDCK
+610 LSGCKDCK

-623 TDRKR
+623 TDRKK
-628 EVFEVRCTERKY
+628 EVFEVRCTSRRY
-640 SEIFNSKPL
+640 SEIFNSKPV
-649 YLGDRME
+649 YLADKME
-656 ELDGFDYGLL
+656 ELSGIDYGLL
-666 YFTSEGPKQ
+666 SFTSEGAKQ
-675 VDKVLARYAATHE
+675 VDRILLRYTQTHE
-688 PMEGI
+688 PMENI
-693 TRGLYW
+693 TRGLYY

>member
-1 MKQKIELLAPAGNL
+1 MKKIEILAPAGNL
-15 ESLLAAVHSGADA
+15 DSLLAGIHSGADA

-38 RRNVKNF
+38 RRNAKNF

-55 ICKER
+55 LCKER

-74 REYEAVLRTLEIACK
+74 REYDEVLRTLEIACK

-101 VAALVRRAAPEMP
+101 VAKIVREAAPEMKM
-114 LHASTQLTV
+114 HASTQLTV

-138 RVVLAREMSRS
+138 RVVLAREMSRE
-149 EIAAITRT
+149 EILQVTT
-157 VPIETEVF
+157 QVPVETEVF

-220 LARRVREL
+220 LADRVKEL
-228 SELGV
+228 MALGV

-253 QFKQALRGEQADLD
+253 QFKEAVRGAQADMD

-273 SRSGFTQG
+273 SRSGFTKG
-281 YFDGKLGPEM
+281 YFDAKLGQEM

-300 LAGQKVLKSLNDL
+300 LASQKVLKKLSDM
-313 ASKDVP
+313 ASKDVA
-319 RVGVDFAFSMK
+319 RVGVDFAFSIK
-330 ADEPVTLTAS
+330 ENEPAVLTAS
-340 DGEGHRATVQGE
+340 DGEGHTVQAQGE
-352 PPQAALKAPTNE
+352 IPQQALKAPTTK
-364 ELVRRSLEK
+364 ELVWRSLEK

-383 LAAELGEGLICPA
+383 LTCDLGEGLIYPA
-396 SQLNALRRQALDGL
+396 SQLNSLRREALDKL
-410 TAQRGQI
+410 TQLCGEI
-417 LPKPFSRP
+417 HEIPFHKPEKQP
-425 QHIPAPKHQPAWQQ
+425 VPKHIGVQ
-439 DGEHLPLRAQ
+439 GEKLPLRAAVR
-449 EHLPLRAQVRSISQL
+449 EIAQI
-464 TENLCGKCEL
+464 TERMGEVCEL
-474 LIIPLDELLRGA
+474 ISVPLDELLKNKNN
-486 GGLSRAVLRKVA
+486 LSKEIIPKIS

-511 ELTEK
+511 YLAERLTECK
-516 LMRCR
+516 H
-521 ELGVQHLSTGN
+521 LGIGHLSTGN

-539 RKLGFTVH
+539 RKMGFVLH
-547 GEYGLNIASS
+547 GEFGLNIANA

-563 ERLGVQDCLLSF
+563 ERLGLSDCLLSF

-583 AIGGTLPR
+583 AVGGTLPR
-591 GLLIYGRLPLM
+591 GLLIYGKLPLM

-610 LAGCKDCK
+610 LSGCKDCK

-623 TDRKR
+623 TDRKK
-628 EVFEVRCTERKY
+628 EVFEVRCTGRRY
-640 SEIFNSKPL
+640 SEIFNSKPV
-649 YLGDRME
+649 YLADKMDEVSGI
-656 ELDGFDYGLL
+656 DYGLL
-666 YFTSEGPKQ
+666 SFTSEGAKQ
-675 VDKVLARYAATHE
+675 VDRILLRYTQTHE
-688 PMEGI
+688 PMENI
-693 TRGLYW
+693 TRGLYY

>member
-1 MKQKIELLAPAGNL
+1 MKKIEILAPAGNL
-15 ESLLAAVHSGADA
+15 DSLLAGIHSGADA

-38 RRNVKNF
+38 RRNAKNF

-55 ICKER
+55 LCKER

-74 REYEAVLRTLEIACK
+74 REYDEVLRTLEIACK

-101 VAALVRRAAPEMP
+101 VAKIVREAAPEMKM
-114 LHASTQLTV
+114 HASTQLTV

-138 RVVLAREMSRS
+138 RVVLAREMSRE
-149 EIAAITRT
+149 EILQVTT
-157 VPIETEVF
+157 QVPVETEVF

-220 LARRVREL
+220 LADRVKEL
-228 SELGV
+228 MALGV

-253 QFKQALRGEQADLD
+253 QFKEAVRGAQADMD

-273 SRSGFTQG
+273 SRSGFTKG
-281 YFDGKLGPEM
+281 YFDAKLGQEM

-300 LAGQKVLKSLNDL
+300 LASQKVLKKLSDM

-330 ADEPVTLTAS
+330 ENEPAVLTAS
-340 DGEGHRATVQGE
+340 DGEGRTVQAQGE
-352 PPQAALKAPTNE
+352 LPQQALKAPTTE
-364 ELVRRSLEK
+364 ELVWRSLEK

-383 LAAELGEGLICPA
+383 LTCDLGEGLIYPA
-396 SQLNALRRQALDGL
+396 SQLNSLRREALDKL
-410 TAQRGQI
+410 TQLRGEI
-417 LPKPFSRP
+417 HEIPFHKPEKQP
-425 QHIPAPKHQPAWQQ
+425 VPKHIGVQ
-439 DGEHLPLRAQ
+439 GEKLPLRAAVR
-449 EHLPLRAQVRSISQL
+449 EIAQI
-464 TENLCGKCEL
+464 TERMGEVCEL
-474 LIIPLDELLRGA
+474 ISVPLDELLKNKNN
-486 GGLSRAVLRKVA
+486 LPKEIIPKIS

-511 ELTEK
+511 YLAERLTECK
-516 LMRCR
+516 H
-521 ELGVQHLSTGN
+521 LGIEHLSTGN

-539 RKLGFTVH
+539 RKMGFVLH
-547 GEYGLNIASS
+547 GEFGLNIANA

-563 ERLGVQDCLLSF
+563 ERLGLSDCLLSF

-583 AIGGTLPR
+583 AVGGTLLR
-591 GLLIYGRLPLM
+591 GLLIYGKLPLM

-610 LAGCKDCK
+610 LSGCKDCK
-618 GFGTL
+618 GLERLPTAKKRCSRCAVPADAIRRFSTASRFIL
-623 TDRKR
+623 RTRWRK
-628 EVFEVRCTERKY
+628 
-640 SEIFNSKPL
+640 
-649 YLGDRME
+649 
-656 ELDGFDYGLL
+656 
-666 YFTSEGPKQ
+666 
-675 VDKVLARYAATHE
+675 
-688 PMEGI
+688 
-693 TRGLYW
+693 
-699 RNVK
+699 

>member
-1 MKQKIELLAPAGNL
+1 MKKIELLAPAGNL

-38 RRNVKNF
+38 RRNAKNF

-50 AEASR
+50 GEASR

-74 REYEAVLRTLEIACK
+74 REYDQVLKTLEIACR

-101 VAALVRRAAPEMP
+101 VAALVREAAPEMP
-114 LHASTQLTV
+114 MHASTQLTV

-138 RVVLAREMSRS
+138 RVVLAREMSRE
-149 EIAAITRT
+149 EIAAITAQ

-192 LCAQPCRLPFASGRK
+192 LCAQPCRLPFSSGRR

-220 LARRVREL
+220 LADRVQEL
-228 SELGV
+228 ARMGV
-233 DSFKIEGRMKRPEY
+233 SSFKIEGRMKRPEY

-253 QFKQALRGEQADLD
+253 QFRQALLGAQADMD

-281 YFDGKLGPEM
+281 YFDGRLGLDM

-300 LAGQKVLKSLNDL
+300 LAGQKVLKSLSDL

-319 RVGVDFAFSMK
+319 RVGVDFSFSMQQ
-330 ADEPVTLTAS
+330 DQPVVLTAN
-340 DGEGHRATVQGE
+340 DREGHTVSAQGE
-352 PPQAALKAPTNE
+352 VPQTALKAPTNE

-383 LAAELGEGLICPA
+383 LETELGEGLICPA
-396 SQLNALRRQALDGL
+396 SQLNALRRQALEQL
-410 TAQRGQI
+410 TEQRGQI
-417 LPKPFSRP
+417 VPIGFESVARQSKRGRSSAAV
-425 QHIPAPKHQPAWQQ
+425 PA
-439 DGEHLPLRAQ
+439 LRAQ
-449 EHLPLRAQVRSISQL
+449 IRQISQL
-464 TENLCGKCEL
+464 TDSLAASCEQMIL
-474 LIIPLDELLRGA
+474 PLDE
-486 GGLSRAVLRKVA
+486 VLRHAAELDKSLLPKIA
-498 VSLPRVVFGDDEK
+498 VSLPRVVFGDDAAQ
-511 ELTEK
+511 LTER
-516 LMRCR
+516 LNECR
-521 ELGVQHLSTGN
+521 RMGIEHLSVGN

-539 RKLGFTVH
+539 RQLGFTLH
-547 GEYGLNIASS
+547 GEFGLNIANE
-557 GCLAEY
+557 GCLQEY
-563 ERLGVQDCLLSF
+563 EKLGLADCLLSF
-575 ELSLARAR
+575 ELSLSRAK
-583 AIGGTLPR
+583 AVGGLLPR

-610 LAGCKDCK
+610 LSGCRDCK

-623 TDRKR
+623 TDRKK
-628 EVFEVRCTERKY
+628 EVFEVRCSGRKY
-640 SEIFNSKPL
+640 SEIFNSRPV
-649 YLGDRME
+649 YLADRME
-656 ELDGFDYGLL
+656 ELSGFDYGLL

-675 VDKVLARYAATHE
+675 VDRILREYTILHE
-688 PMEGI
+688 PMEQI
-693 TRGLYW
+693 TRGLYY

>member
-1 MKQKIELLAPAGNL
+1 MKKIEILAPAGNL
-15 ESLLAAVHSGADA
+15 DSLLAGIHSGADA

-38 RRNVKNF
+38 RRNAKNF

-55 ICKER
+55 LCKER

-74 REYEAVLRTLEIACK
+74 REYDEVLRTLEIACK

-101 VAALVRRAAPEMP
+101 VAKIVREAAPEMKM
-114 LHASTQLTV
+114 HASTQLTV

-138 RVVLAREMSRS
+138 RVVLAREMSRE
-149 EIAAITRT
+149 EILQVTT
-157 VPIETEVF
+157 QVPVETEVF

-220 LARRVREL
+220 LADRVKEL
-228 SELGV
+228 MALGV

-253 QFKQALRGEQADLD
+253 QFKEAVRGAQADMD

-273 SRSGFTQG
+273 SRSGFTKG
-281 YFDGKLGPEM
+281 YFDAKLGQEM

-300 LAGQKVLKSLNDL
+300 LASHKVLKKLSDM
-313 ASKDVP
+313 ASKDVA
-319 RVGVDFAFSMK
+319 RVGVDFSFTMK
-330 ADEPVTLTAS
+330 ENEPAVLTAS
-340 DGEGHRATVQGE
+340 DGKGHTVQAQGE
-352 PPQAALKAPTNE
+352 IPQQALKAPTTE
-364 ELVRRSLEK
+364 ELVWRSLEK

-383 LAAELGEGLICPA
+383 LTCDLGEGLIYPA
-396 SQLNALRRQALDGL
+396 SQLNSLRREALDKL
-410 TAQRGQI
+410 TQLRGEI
-417 LPKPFSRP
+417 HEIPFHKLEKQP
-425 QHIPAPKHQPAWQQ
+425 VPKHIGVQ
-439 DGEHLPLRAQ
+439 GEKLPLRAAVR
-449 EHLPLRAQVRSISQL
+449 EIAQI
-464 TENLCGKCEL
+464 TERMGEVCEL
-474 LIIPLDELLRGA
+474 ISVPLDELLKNKNN
-486 GGLSRAVLRKVA
+486 LPKEIVPKIS

-511 ELTEK
+511 YLAERLTECK
-516 LMRCR
+516 H
-521 ELGVQHLSTGN
+521 LGIGHLSTGN

-539 RKLGFTVH
+539 RKMGFVLH
-547 GEYGLNIASS
+547 GEFGLNIANA

-563 ERLGVQDCLLSF
+563 ERLGLSDCLLSF

-583 AIGGTLPR
+583 AVGGTLPR
-591 GLLIYGRLPLM
+591 GLLIYGKLPLM

-610 LAGCKDCK
+610 LSGCKDCK

-623 TDRKR
+623 TDRKK
-628 EVFEVRCTERKY
+628 EVFEVRCTGRRY
-640 SEIFNSKPL
+640 SEIFNSKPV
-649 YLGDRME
+649 YLADKMDEVSGI
-656 ELDGFDYGLL
+656 DYGLL
-666 YFTSEGPKQ
+666 SFTSEGAKQ
-675 VDKVLARYAATHE
+675 VDRILLRYTQTHE
-688 PMEGI
+688 PMENI
-693 TRGLYW
+693 TRGLYY